1 MGKKNL
7 SKSKKLRKQLLAAS
21 AAGLVLVSSVAGPGM
36 SMAYAQETTDQGKTE
51 TSNLPNK
58 ETQSSKAVTTEEKVG
73 ETKKTEASL
82 SSETSVKATNNS
94 TEALQYAWNNFP
106 SQNGPFK
113 SGYTVKWPTL
123 IGARY
128 KVVLTYATRGNDPIN
143 FNVNAKD
150 VKVENSFTETSN
162 PPTRHYTTTLTFVA
176 NTTTTDCK
184 VTWTGYGPEV
194 AGSTIGISASSNAP
208 QSLLEHSSEIN
219 GYMSAIFKADG
230 SLQEGVNQAG
240 IEAIRRS
247 LQPIVPQ
254 DSGYWKEYI
263 APNLQAA
270 EDLLTNSPQQIT
282 NTLNSLYSSSDM
294 GIDKPGL
301 TKDATQ
307 SAFDNIQK
315 QIDALPDINPVI
327 ASQKPALQ
335 AKLNDLQAMLQEI
348 QIKSSTG
355 QIVAQIDANPHGV
368 YVRTFAGQLPGNNT
382 YGSIQITQPKYT
394 SYENLFKQEYKGGT
408 YQNTVSQRI
417 FPTFIGSR
425 GATMTIT
432 TTEAP
437 LTVNKNVSLSNT
449 VSKSYTF
456 KLNDQRKWN
465 LQSSSYDNASNAV
478 NSLFDGDTPKANNTQ
493 DQINQAK
500 NQVNNLLDGTDK
512 TELLAKITTAQQAL
526 DAATAEEAAKVQA
539 ATEAVNAL
547 FNGDTPKPENTQ
559 EQINAAK
566 AKVDALKDGQV
577 KTELLEKIQKAQ
589 DALVDDP
596 ATIQAATE
604 TVNALFNGDTPKP
617 ENTQEQINAA
627 KAKVDALKAS
637 ETKTELLAKIQKA
650 QEALEEKSKQT
661 LTLNPYTL
669 GDQYV
674 TGTITGNIKKFQLIV
689 NGQTYEPGF
698 KLKNGKLEVYVG
710 NRVPEGT
717 TEFTLKAFNPAG
729 TQVASQTVQVQAP
742 SLSVDKFVLG
752 SEYMTGSYQGNS
764 INKFRL
770 TVDGKVYEP
779 GFKLENGKFE
789 VYIGSKITGSSKVI
803 KLEALDKAGKTIVE
817 QNVTVEAPQLT
828 INEYIRGNEYLTG
841 TVAGEGVKKF
851 KLIINGQESFPG
863 FKLTA
868 GKFEIYVGNKV
879 PANVNSIKVVG
890 IDKTGQEIVSQDVN
904 VQNPELQ
911 PNEYLA
917 GNEYVTGTFTGQ
929 AIKKFKLVVNGQE
942 NYPGFKITEG
952 NKFEVYIG
960 NKVPVGT
967 TTFTL
972 IGLDKSGQQLTSK
985 EITVQSPTLSINE
998 YVRGDEYMR
1007 GTFNGDGIKKFKLVV
1022 DGQESNPG
1030 FKITGENQFEVYIG
1044 NKITADS
1051 KSIKLEGLDKSGN
1064 VLVSQEVS
1072 VSQPE
1077 LVPNEYT
1084 RNSEYLTGTYKGD
1097 IRSIKLTVDNKE
1109 YKPGF
1114 KLKEGN
1120 QFEVYIGNKIPASAN
1135 SFTIESLSFDGK
1147 QLVSV
1152 NVPVK

>member
-21 AAGLVLVSSVAGPGM
+21 AAGLVLVSSAASAGT
-36 SMAYAQETTDQGKTE
+36 SLVYAAEKNQTATTAEKNTKNSEAISNENTLTQKQNLTATERKTVNPSNFDWNIGEVLPSTPTNNYSGTLPNTVRGATFQITFSIFKQPSSTLTANDIKVNVQGKNVKFSTSQYSNTINVQVTFQAE
-51 TSNLPNK
+51 GTSTNFSINVATGKGDIARWNTSNYRKFTDVPQSAITSRNRISTLLDSIYSTSGVLAPGV
-58 ETQSSKAVTTEEKVG
+58 TQSRIDNVRQEMNNYIPRDISSSYISAYWANFLTPFLDKASAEVDQIN
-73 ETKKTEASL
+73 
-82 SSETSVKATNNS
+82 KATVAVNN
-94 TEALQYAWNNFP
+94 LFNDNQVPKPNNT
-106 SQNGPFK
+106 SEQ
-113 SGYTVKWPTL
+113 
-123 IGARY
+123 
-128 KVVLTYATRGNDPIN
+128 
-143 FNVNAKD
+143 VNAAKAL
-150 VKVENSFTETSN
+150 V
-162 PPTRHYTTTLTFVA
+162 
-176 NTTTTDCK
+176 
-184 VTWTGYGPEV
+184 
-194 AGSTIGISASSNAP
+194 NALP
-208 QSLLEHSSEIN
+208 YS
-219 GYMSAIFKADG
+219 
-230 SLQEGVNQAG
+230 QA
-240 IEAIRRS
+240 
-247 LQPIVPQ
+247 
-254 DSGYWKEYI
+254 K
-263 APNLQAA
+263 
-270 EDLLTNSPQQIT
+270 EDLLAKVAKAQN
-282 NTLNSLYSSSDM
+282 
-294 GIDKPGL
+294 
-301 TKDATQ
+301 
-307 SAFDNIQK
+307 
-315 QIDALPDINPVI
+315 ALD
-327 ASQKPALQ
+327 
-335 AKLNDLQAMLQEI
+335 EI
-348 QIKSSTG
+348 Q
-355 QIVAQIDANPHGV
+355 VNAA
-368 YVRTFAGQLPGNNT
+368 
-382 YGSIQITQPKYT
+382 
-394 SYENLFKQEYKGGT
+394 
-408 YQNTVSQRI
+408 
-417 FPTFIGSR
+417 
-425 GATMTIT
+425 
-432 TTEAP
+432 TEA
-437 LTVNKNVSLSNT
+437 VN
-449 VSKSYTF
+449 
-456 KLNDQRKWN
+456 
-465 LQSSSYDNASNAV
+465 A
-478 NSLFDGDTPKANNTQ
+478 LFNGDTPKPENTQ
-493 DQINQAK
+493 EQIDAAK
-500 NQVNNLLDGTDK
+500 AKVDALANSDAK
-512 TELLAKITTAQQAL
+512 TALLAKITTAQNALNAEVEKENAATEAVNALFNGDTPKPENTQEQINAAKAKVDALTNETVKTALLAKITAAQQAL
-526 DAATAEEAAKVQA
+526 DEATEEAAKVQA

-566 AKVDALKDGQV
+566 
-577 KTELLEKIQKAQ
+577 E
-589 DALVDDP
+589 
-596 ATIQAATE
+596 
-604 TVNALFNGDTPKP
+604 
-617 ENTQEQINAA
+617 
-627 KAKVDALKAS
+627 KVDALKAS

-770 TVDGKVYEP
+770 TVDDKVYEP

-863 FKLTA
+863 FKLTD

>member
-1 MGKKNL
+1 ML
-7 SKSKKLRKQLLAAS
+7 VSSAAS
-21 AAGLVLVSSVAGPGM
+21 AGTSLVYAAEKNQTATTAEKNTKNSEAISNENTLTQKQNLTATERKTVNPSNFDWNIGEVLPSTPTNNYSGTLPNTVRGATFQITFSIFKQPSSTLTANDIKVNV
-36 SMAYAQETTDQGKTE
+36 QGKNVKFSTSQYSNTINVQVTFQAE
-51 TSNLPNK
+51 GTSTNFSINVATGKGDIARWNTSNYRKFTDVPQSAITSRNRISTLLDSIYSKSGVLAPGV
-58 ETQSSKAVTTEEKVG
+58 TQSRIDNVRQEMNNYIPRDISSSYISAYWANFLTPFLDKASAEVDQIN
-73 ETKKTEASL
+73 
-82 SSETSVKATNNS
+82 KATVAVNN
-94 TEALQYAWNNFP
+94 LFNDNQVPKPNNT
-106 SQNGPFK
+106 SEQ
-113 SGYTVKWPTL
+113 
-123 IGARY
+123 
-128 KVVLTYATRGNDPIN
+128 
-143 FNVNAKD
+143 VNAAKAL
-150 VKVENSFTETSN
+150 V
-162 PPTRHYTTTLTFVA
+162 
-176 NTTTTDCK
+176 
-184 VTWTGYGPEV
+184 
-194 AGSTIGISASSNAP
+194 NALP
-208 QSLLEHSSEIN
+208 YS
-219 GYMSAIFKADG
+219 
-230 SLQEGVNQAG
+230 QA
-240 IEAIRRS
+240 
-247 LQPIVPQ
+247 
-254 DSGYWKEYI
+254 K
-263 APNLQAA
+263 
-270 EDLLTNSPQQIT
+270 EDLLAKVAKAQN
-282 NTLNSLYSSSDM
+282 
-294 GIDKPGL
+294 
-301 TKDATQ
+301 
-307 SAFDNIQK
+307 
-315 QIDALPDINPVI
+315 ALD
-327 ASQKPALQ
+327 
-335 AKLNDLQAMLQEI
+335 EI
-348 QIKSSTG
+348 Q
-355 QIVAQIDANPHGV
+355 VNAA
-368 YVRTFAGQLPGNNT
+368 
-382 YGSIQITQPKYT
+382 
-394 SYENLFKQEYKGGT
+394 
-408 YQNTVSQRI
+408 
-417 FPTFIGSR
+417 
-425 GATMTIT
+425 
-432 TTEAP
+432 TEA
-437 LTVNKNVSLSNT
+437 VN
-449 VSKSYTF
+449 
-456 KLNDQRKWN
+456 
-465 LQSSSYDNASNAV
+465 A
-478 NSLFDGDTPKANNTQ
+478 LFNGDTPKPENTQ
-493 DQINQAK
+493 EQIDAAK
-500 NQVNNLLDGTDK
+500 AKVDALANSDAK
-512 TELLAKITTAQQAL
+512 TALLAKITTAQNAL
-526 DAATAEEAAKVQA
+526 NAEVEKENA

-566 AKVDALKDGQV
+566 AKVDALTNETV
-577 KTELLEKIQKAQ
+577 KTALLAKITAAQ
-589 DALVDDP
+589 QALDE
-596 ATIQAATE
+596 ATEEAAKVQAATE
-604 TVNALFNGDTPKP
+604 AVNALFNGDTPKP

-863 FKLTA
+863 FKLTD

-917 GNEYVTGTFTGQ
+917 GNEYLTGTFTGQ

-1120 QFEVYIGNKIPASAN
+1120 QLEVYIGNKIPASAN

>member
-1 MGKKNL
+1 MVYAAEKNQTATTAEKNTKNSEAISNENTLTQKQNLTATERKTVNPSNFDWNIGEVLPSTPTNNYSGTLPNTVRGATFQITFSIFKQPSSTLTANDIKVNVQGKNVKFSTSQYSNTINVQVTFQAEGT
-7 SKSKKLRKQLLAAS
+7 STNFSINVATGKGDIARWNTSNYRKFTDVPQSAITSRNRISTLLDSIYSTSGVLAPGVTQSRIDNVRQEMNNYIPRDISSSYISAYWANFLTPFLDKAS
-21 AAGLVLVSSVAGPGM
+21 AEV
-36 SMAYAQETTDQGKTE
+36 DQI
-51 TSNLPNK
+51 N
-58 ETQSSKAVTTEEKVG
+58 
-73 ETKKTEASL
+73 
-82 SSETSVKATNNS
+82 KATVAVNNLFNDNQVPKPNNTS
-94 TEALQYAWNNFP
+94 EQVDAAKAL
-106 SQNGPFK
+106 
-113 SGYTVKWPTL
+113 
-123 IGARY
+123 
-128 KVVLTYATRGNDPIN
+128 
-143 FNVNAKD
+143 VNALPY
-150 VKVENSFTETSN
+150 S
-162 PPTRHYTTTLTFVA
+162 
-176 NTTTTDCK
+176 
-184 VTWTGYGPEV
+184 
-194 AGSTIGISASSNAP
+194 
-208 QSLLEHSSEIN
+208 
-219 GYMSAIFKADG
+219 
-230 SLQEGVNQAG
+230 QA
-240 IEAIRRS
+240 
-247 LQPIVPQ
+247 
-254 DSGYWKEYI
+254 K
-263 APNLQAA
+263 
-270 EDLLTNSPQQIT
+270 EDLLAKVAKAQN
-282 NTLNSLYSSSDM
+282 
-294 GIDKPGL
+294 
-301 TKDATQ
+301 
-307 SAFDNIQK
+307 
-315 QIDALPDINPVI
+315 ALD
-327 ASQKPALQ
+327 
-335 AKLNDLQAMLQEI
+335 EI
-348 QIKSSTG
+348 Q
-355 QIVAQIDANPHGV
+355 VNAA
-368 YVRTFAGQLPGNNT
+368 
-382 YGSIQITQPKYT
+382 
-394 SYENLFKQEYKGGT
+394 
-408 YQNTVSQRI
+408 
-417 FPTFIGSR
+417 
-425 GATMTIT
+425 
-432 TTEAP
+432 TEA
-437 LTVNKNVSLSNT
+437 VN
-449 VSKSYTF
+449 
-456 KLNDQRKWN
+456 
-465 LQSSSYDNASNAV
+465 A
-478 NSLFDGDTPKANNTQ
+478 LFNGDTPKPENTQ
-493 DQINQAK
+493 EQIDAAK
-500 NQVNNLLDGTDK
+500 AKVDALANSDAK
-512 TELLAKITTAQQAL
+512 TALLAKITTAQNAL
-526 DAATAEEAAKVQA
+526 NAEVEKENA

-566 AKVDALKDGQV
+566 AKVDALTNETV
-577 KTELLEKIQKAQ
+577 KTALLAKITAAQ
-589 DALVDDP
+589 QALDE
-596 ATIQAATE
+596 ATEEAAKVQAATE
-604 TVNALFNGDTPKP
+604 AVNALFNGDTPKP

-717 TEFTLKAFNPAG
+717 TEFTLKAFNPAD

-863 FKLTA
+863 FKLTD

-917 GNEYVTGTFTGQ
+917 GNEYLTGTFTGQ

>member
-1 MGKKNL
+1 MTQKQNLTATERKTVNPSNFDWNIGEVLPSTPTNNYSGTLPNTVRGATFQITFSIFKQPSSTLTANDIKVNVQGKNVKFSTSQYSNTINVQVTFQAEGT
-7 SKSKKLRKQLLAAS
+7 STNFSINVATGKGDIARWNTSNYRKFTDVPQSAITSRNRISTLLDSIYSTSGVLAPGVTQSRIDNVRQEMNNYIPRDISSSYISAYWANFLTPFLDKAS
-21 AAGLVLVSSVAGPGM
+21 AEV
-36 SMAYAQETTDQGKTE
+36 DQI
-51 TSNLPNK
+51 N
-58 ETQSSKAVTTEEKVG
+58 
-73 ETKKTEASL
+73 
-82 SSETSVKATNNS
+82 KATVAVNN
-94 TEALQYAWNNFP
+94 LFNDNQVPKPNNT
-106 SQNGPFK
+106 SEQ
-113 SGYTVKWPTL
+113 
-123 IGARY
+123 
-128 KVVLTYATRGNDPIN
+128 
-143 FNVNAKD
+143 VNAAKAL
-150 VKVENSFTETSN
+150 V
-162 PPTRHYTTTLTFVA
+162 
-176 NTTTTDCK
+176 
-184 VTWTGYGPEV
+184 
-194 AGSTIGISASSNAP
+194 NALP
-208 QSLLEHSSEIN
+208 YS
-219 GYMSAIFKADG
+219 
-230 SLQEGVNQAG
+230 QA
-240 IEAIRRS
+240 
-247 LQPIVPQ
+247 
-254 DSGYWKEYI
+254 K
-263 APNLQAA
+263 
-270 EDLLTNSPQQIT
+270 EDLLAKVAKAQN
-282 NTLNSLYSSSDM
+282 
-294 GIDKPGL
+294 
-301 TKDATQ
+301 
-307 SAFDNIQK
+307 
-315 QIDALPDINPVI
+315 ALD
-327 ASQKPALQ
+327 
-335 AKLNDLQAMLQEI
+335 EI
-348 QIKSSTG
+348 Q
-355 QIVAQIDANPHGV
+355 VNAA
-368 YVRTFAGQLPGNNT
+368 
-382 YGSIQITQPKYT
+382 
-394 SYENLFKQEYKGGT
+394 
-408 YQNTVSQRI
+408 
-417 FPTFIGSR
+417 
-425 GATMTIT
+425 
-432 TTEAP
+432 TEA
-437 LTVNKNVSLSNT
+437 VN
-449 VSKSYTF
+449 
-456 KLNDQRKWN
+456 
-465 LQSSSYDNASNAV
+465 A
-478 NSLFDGDTPKANNTQ
+478 LFNGDTPKPENTQ
-493 DQINQAK
+493 EQIDAAK
-500 NQVNNLLDGTDK
+500 AKVDALANSDAK
-512 TELLAKITTAQQAL
+512 TALLAKITTAQNAL
-526 DAATAEEAAKVQA
+526 NAEVEKENA

-566 AKVDALKDGQV
+566 AKVDALTNEIV
-577 KTELLEKIQKAQ
+577 KTALLAKITAAQ
-589 DALVDDP
+589 QALDE
-596 ATIQAATE
+596 ATEEAAKVQAATE
-604 TVNALFNGDTPKP
+604 AVNALFNGDTPKP

-863 FKLTA
+863 FKLTD

-917 GNEYVTGTFTGQ
+917 GNEYLTGTFTGQ

>member
-1 MGKKNL
+1 ML
-7 SKSKKLRKQLLAAS
+7 VSSAAS
-21 AAGLVLVSSVAGPGM
+21 AGTSLVYAAEKNQTATTAEKNTKNSEAISNENTLTQKQNLTATERKTVNPSNFDWNIGEVLPSTPTNNYSGTLPNTVRGATFQITFSIFKQPSSTLTANDIKVNV
-36 SMAYAQETTDQGKTE
+36 QGKNVKFSTSQYSNTINVQVTFQAE
-51 TSNLPNK
+51 GTSTNFSINVATGKGDIARWNTSNYRKFTDVPQSAITSRNRISTLLDSIYSTSGVLAPGV
-58 ETQSSKAVTTEEKVG
+58 TQSRIDNVRQEMNNYIPRDISSSYISAYWANFLTPFLDKASAEVDQIN
-73 ETKKTEASL
+73 
-82 SSETSVKATNNS
+82 KATVAVNN
-94 TEALQYAWNNFP
+94 LFNDNQVPKPNNT
-106 SQNGPFK
+106 SEQ
-113 SGYTVKWPTL
+113 
-123 IGARY
+123 
-128 KVVLTYATRGNDPIN
+128 
-143 FNVNAKD
+143 VNAAKAL
-150 VKVENSFTETSN
+150 V
-162 PPTRHYTTTLTFVA
+162 
-176 NTTTTDCK
+176 
-184 VTWTGYGPEV
+184 
-194 AGSTIGISASSNAP
+194 NALP
-208 QSLLEHSSEIN
+208 YS
-219 GYMSAIFKADG
+219 
-230 SLQEGVNQAG
+230 QA
-240 IEAIRRS
+240 
-247 LQPIVPQ
+247 
-254 DSGYWKEYI
+254 K
-263 APNLQAA
+263 
-270 EDLLTNSPQQIT
+270 EDLLAKVAKAQN
-282 NTLNSLYSSSDM
+282 
-294 GIDKPGL
+294 
-301 TKDATQ
+301 
-307 SAFDNIQK
+307 
-315 QIDALPDINPVI
+315 ALD
-327 ASQKPALQ
+327 
-335 AKLNDLQAMLQEI
+335 EI
-348 QIKSSTG
+348 Q
-355 QIVAQIDANPHGV
+355 VNAA
-368 YVRTFAGQLPGNNT
+368 
-382 YGSIQITQPKYT
+382 
-394 SYENLFKQEYKGGT
+394 
-408 YQNTVSQRI
+408 
-417 FPTFIGSR
+417 
-425 GATMTIT
+425 
-432 TTEAP
+432 TEA
-437 LTVNKNVSLSNT
+437 VN
-449 VSKSYTF
+449 
-456 KLNDQRKWN
+456 
-465 LQSSSYDNASNAV
+465 A
-478 NSLFDGDTPKANNTQ
+478 LFNGDTPKPENTQ
-493 DQINQAK
+493 EQIDAAK
-500 NQVNNLLDGTDK
+500 AKVDALANSDAK
-512 TELLAKITTAQQAL
+512 TALLAKITTAQNAL
-526 DAATAEEAAKVQA
+526 NAEVEKENA
-539 ATEAVNAL
+539 ATEAVDAL

-566 AKVDALKDGQV
+566 AKVDALTNETV
-577 KTELLEKIQKAQ
+577 KTALLAKITAAQ
-589 DALVDDP
+589 QALDE
-596 ATIQAATE
+596 ATEEAAKVQAATE
-604 TVNALFNGDTPKP
+604 AVNALFNGDTPKP

-789 VYIGSKITGSSKVI
+789 VYIGSKITGTSKVI

-863 FKLTA
+863 FKLTD

-917 GNEYVTGTFTGQ
+917 GNEYLTGTFTGQ

>member
-21 AAGLVLVSSVAGPGM
+21 AAGLVLVSSAASAGT
-36 SMAYAQETTDQGKTE
+36 SLVYAAEKNQTATTAEKNTKNSEAISNENTLTQKQNLTATERKTVNPSNFDWNIGEVLPSTPTNNYSGTLPNTVRGATFQITFSIFKQPSSTLTANDIKVNVQGKNVKFSTSQYSNTINVQVTFQAE
-51 TSNLPNK
+51 GTSTNFSINVATGKGDIARWNTSNYRKFTDVPQSAITSRNRISTLLDSIYSTSGVLAPGV
-58 ETQSSKAVTTEEKVG
+58 TQSRIDNVRQEMNNYIPRDISSSYISAYWANFLTPFLDKASAEVDQIN
-73 ETKKTEASL
+73 
-82 SSETSVKATNNS
+82 KATVAVNN
-94 TEALQYAWNNFP
+94 LFNDNQVPKPNNT
-106 SQNGPFK
+106 SEQ
-113 SGYTVKWPTL
+113 
-123 IGARY
+123 
-128 KVVLTYATRGNDPIN
+128 
-143 FNVNAKD
+143 VNAAKAL
-150 VKVENSFTETSN
+150 V
-162 PPTRHYTTTLTFVA
+162 
-176 NTTTTDCK
+176 
-184 VTWTGYGPEV
+184 
-194 AGSTIGISASSNAP
+194 NALP
-208 QSLLEHSSEIN
+208 YS
-219 GYMSAIFKADG
+219 
-230 SLQEGVNQAG
+230 QA
-240 IEAIRRS
+240 
-247 LQPIVPQ
+247 
-254 DSGYWKEYI
+254 K
-263 APNLQAA
+263 
-270 EDLLTNSPQQIT
+270 EDLLAKVAKAQN
-282 NTLNSLYSSSDM
+282 
-294 GIDKPGL
+294 
-301 TKDATQ
+301 
-307 SAFDNIQK
+307 
-315 QIDALPDINPVI
+315 ALD
-327 ASQKPALQ
+327 
-335 AKLNDLQAMLQEI
+335 EI
-348 QIKSSTG
+348 Q
-355 QIVAQIDANPHGV
+355 
-368 YVRTFAGQLPGNNT
+368 
-382 YGSIQITQPKYT
+382 
-394 SYENLFKQEYKGGT
+394 
-408 YQNTVSQRI
+408 
-417 FPTFIGSR
+417 
-425 GATMTIT
+425 
-432 TTEAP
+432 
-437 LTVNKNVSLSNT
+437 
-449 VSKSYTF
+449 
-456 KLNDQRKWN
+456 
-465 LQSSSYDNASNAV
+465 
-478 NSLFDGDTPKANNTQ
+478 
-493 DQINQAK
+493 
-500 NQVNNLLDGTDK
+500 
-512 TELLAKITTAQQAL
+512 
-526 DAATAEEAAKVQA
+526 VQA

-566 AKVDALKDGQV
+566 AKVDALTNETV
-577 KTELLEKIQKAQ
+577 KTALLAKITAAQ
-589 DALVDDP
+589 QALDE
-596 ATIQAATE
+596 ATEEAAKVQAATE
-604 TVNALFNGDTPKP
+604 AVNALFNGDTPKP

-863 FKLTA
+863 FKLTD

>member
-1 MGKKNL
+1 ML
-7 SKSKKLRKQLLAAS
+7 VSSAAS
-21 AAGLVLVSSVAGPGM
+21 AGTSLVYAAEKNQTATTAEKNTKNSEAISNENTLTQKQNLTATERKTVNPSNFDWNIGEVLPSTPTNNYSGTLPNTVRGATFQITFSIFKQPSSTLTANDIKVNV
-36 SMAYAQETTDQGKTE
+36 QGKNVKFSTSQYSNTINVQVTFQAE
-51 TSNLPNK
+51 GTSTNFPINVATGKGDIARWNTSNYRKFTDVPQSAITSRNRISTLLDSIYSTSGVLAPGV
-58 ETQSSKAVTTEEKVG
+58 TQSRIDNVRQEMNNYIPRDISSSYISAYWANFLTPFLDKASAEVDQIN
-73 ETKKTEASL
+73 
-82 SSETSVKATNNS
+82 KATVAVNN
-94 TEALQYAWNNFP
+94 LFNDNQVPKPNNT
-106 SQNGPFK
+106 SEQ
-113 SGYTVKWPTL
+113 
-123 IGARY
+123 
-128 KVVLTYATRGNDPIN
+128 
-143 FNVNAKD
+143 VNAAKAL
-150 VKVENSFTETSN
+150 V
-162 PPTRHYTTTLTFVA
+162 
-176 NTTTTDCK
+176 
-184 VTWTGYGPEV
+184 
-194 AGSTIGISASSNAP
+194 NALP
-208 QSLLEHSSEIN
+208 YS
-219 GYMSAIFKADG
+219 
-230 SLQEGVNQAG
+230 QA
-240 IEAIRRS
+240 
-247 LQPIVPQ
+247 
-254 DSGYWKEYI
+254 K
-263 APNLQAA
+263 
-270 EDLLTNSPQQIT
+270 EDLLAKVAKAQN
-282 NTLNSLYSSSDM
+282 
-294 GIDKPGL
+294 
-301 TKDATQ
+301 
-307 SAFDNIQK
+307 
-315 QIDALPDINPVI
+315 ALD
-327 ASQKPALQ
+327 
-335 AKLNDLQAMLQEI
+335 EI
-348 QIKSSTG
+348 Q
-355 QIVAQIDANPHGV
+355 VNAA
-368 YVRTFAGQLPGNNT
+368 
-382 YGSIQITQPKYT
+382 
-394 SYENLFKQEYKGGT
+394 
-408 YQNTVSQRI
+408 
-417 FPTFIGSR
+417 
-425 GATMTIT
+425 
-432 TTEAP
+432 TEA
-437 LTVNKNVSLSNT
+437 VN
-449 VSKSYTF
+449 
-456 KLNDQRKWN
+456 
-465 LQSSSYDNASNAV
+465 A
-478 NSLFDGDTPKANNTQ
+478 LFNGDTPKPENTQ
-493 DQINQAK
+493 EQIDAAK
-500 NQVNNLLDGTDK
+500 AKVDALANSDAK
-512 TELLAKITTAQQAL
+512 TALLAKITTAQNAL
-526 DAATAEEAAKVQA
+526 NAEVEKENA

-566 AKVDALKDGQV
+566 AKVDALTNETV
-577 KTELLEKIQKAQ
+577 KTALLAKITAAQ
-589 DALVDDP
+589 QALDE
-596 ATIQAATE
+596 ATEEAAKVQAATE
-604 TVNALFNGDTPKP
+604 AVNALFNGDTPKP

-863 FKLTA
+863 FKLTD

-917 GNEYVTGTFTGQ
+917 GNEYLTGTFTGQ

>member
-1 MGKKNL
+1 ML
-7 SKSKKLRKQLLAAS
+7 VSSAAS
-21 AAGLVLVSSVAGPGM
+21 AGTSLVYAAEKNQTATTAEKNTKNSEAISNENTLTQKQNLTATERKTVNPSNFDWNIGEVLPSTPTNNYSGTLPNTVRGATFQITFSIFKQPSSTLTANDIKVNVQGENVKFSTSQYSNTINVQVTFQAEGTSTNFSINVA
-36 SMAYAQETTDQGKTE
+36 TGKGDIARWN
-51 TSNLPNK
+51 TSNYRKFTDVPQSAITSRNRISTLLDSIYSTSGVLAPGV
-58 ETQSSKAVTTEEKVG
+58 TQSRIDNVRQEMNNYIPRDISSSYISAYWANFLTPFLDKASAEVDQIN
-73 ETKKTEASL
+73 
-82 SSETSVKATNNS
+82 KATVAVNN
-94 TEALQYAWNNFP
+94 LFNDNQVPKPNNT
-106 SQNGPFK
+106 SEQ
-113 SGYTVKWPTL
+113 
-123 IGARY
+123 
-128 KVVLTYATRGNDPIN
+128 
-143 FNVNAKD
+143 VNAAKAL
-150 VKVENSFTETSN
+150 V
-162 PPTRHYTTTLTFVA
+162 
-176 NTTTTDCK
+176 
-184 VTWTGYGPEV
+184 
-194 AGSTIGISASSNAP
+194 NALP
-208 QSLLEHSSEIN
+208 YS
-219 GYMSAIFKADG
+219 
-230 SLQEGVNQAG
+230 QA
-240 IEAIRRS
+240 
-247 LQPIVPQ
+247 
-254 DSGYWKEYI
+254 K
-263 APNLQAA
+263 
-270 EDLLTNSPQQIT
+270 EDLLAKVAKAQN
-282 NTLNSLYSSSDM
+282 
-294 GIDKPGL
+294 
-301 TKDATQ
+301 
-307 SAFDNIQK
+307 
-315 QIDALPDINPVI
+315 ALD
-327 ASQKPALQ
+327 
-335 AKLNDLQAMLQEI
+335 EI
-348 QIKSSTG
+348 Q
-355 QIVAQIDANPHGV
+355 VNAA
-368 YVRTFAGQLPGNNT
+368 
-382 YGSIQITQPKYT
+382 
-394 SYENLFKQEYKGGT
+394 
-408 YQNTVSQRI
+408 
-417 FPTFIGSR
+417 
-425 GATMTIT
+425 
-432 TTEAP
+432 TEA
-437 LTVNKNVSLSNT
+437 VN
-449 VSKSYTF
+449 
-456 KLNDQRKWN
+456 
-465 LQSSSYDNASNAV
+465 A
-478 NSLFDGDTPKANNTQ
+478 LFNGDTPKPENTQ
-493 DQINQAK
+493 EQIDAAK
-500 NQVNNLLDGTDK
+500 AKVDALANSDAK
-512 TELLAKITTAQQAL
+512 TALLAKITTAQNAL
-526 DAATAEEAAKVQA
+526 NAEVEKENA

-566 AKVDALKDGQV
+566 AKVDALTNETV
-577 KTELLEKIQKAQ
+577 KTALLAKITAAQ
-589 DALVDDP
+589 QALDE
-596 ATIQAATE
+596 ATEEAAKVQAATE
-604 TVNALFNGDTPKP
+604 AVNALFNGDTPKP

-863 FKLTA
+863 FKLTD

-917 GNEYVTGTFTGQ
+917 GNEYLTGTFTGQ

>member
-21 AAGLVLVSSVAGPGM
+21 AAGLVLVSSAASAGT
-36 SMAYAQETTDQGKTE
+36 SLVYAAEKNQTATTAEKNTKNSEAISNENTLTQKQNLTATERKTVNPSNFDWNIGEVLPSTPTNNYSGTLPNTVRGATFQITFSIFKQPSSTLTANDIKVNVQGKNVKFSTSQYSNTINVQVTFQAE
-51 TSNLPNK
+51 GTSTNFSINVATGKGDIARWNTSNYRKFTDVPQSAITSRNRISTLLDSIYSTSGVLAPGV
-58 ETQSSKAVTTEEKVG
+58 TQSRIDNVRQEMNNYIPRDISSSYISAYWANFLTPFLDKASAEVDQIN
-73 ETKKTEASL
+73 
-82 SSETSVKATNNS
+82 KATVAVNN
-94 TEALQYAWNNFP
+94 LFNDNQVPKPNNT
-106 SQNGPFK
+106 SEQ
-113 SGYTVKWPTL
+113 
-123 IGARY
+123 
-128 KVVLTYATRGNDPIN
+128 
-143 FNVNAKD
+143 VNAAKAL
-150 VKVENSFTETSN
+150 V
-162 PPTRHYTTTLTFVA
+162 
-176 NTTTTDCK
+176 
-184 VTWTGYGPEV
+184 
-194 AGSTIGISASSNAP
+194 NALP
-208 QSLLEHSSEIN
+208 YS
-219 GYMSAIFKADG
+219 
-230 SLQEGVNQAG
+230 QA
-240 IEAIRRS
+240 
-247 LQPIVPQ
+247 
-254 DSGYWKEYI
+254 K
-263 APNLQAA
+263 
-270 EDLLTNSPQQIT
+270 EDLLAKVAKAQN
-282 NTLNSLYSSSDM
+282 
-294 GIDKPGL
+294 
-301 TKDATQ
+301 
-307 SAFDNIQK
+307 
-315 QIDALPDINPVI
+315 ALD
-327 ASQKPALQ
+327 
-335 AKLNDLQAMLQEI
+335 EI
-348 QIKSSTG
+348 Q
-355 QIVAQIDANPHGV
+355 VNAA
-368 YVRTFAGQLPGNNT
+368 
-382 YGSIQITQPKYT
+382 
-394 SYENLFKQEYKGGT
+394 
-408 YQNTVSQRI
+408 
-417 FPTFIGSR
+417 
-425 GATMTIT
+425 
-432 TTEAP
+432 TEA
-437 LTVNKNVSLSNT
+437 VN
-449 VSKSYTF
+449 
-456 KLNDQRKWN
+456 
-465 LQSSSYDNASNAV
+465 A
-478 NSLFDGDTPKANNTQ
+478 LFNGDTPKPENTQ
-493 DQINQAK
+493 EQIDAAK
-500 NQVNNLLDGTDK
+500 AKVDALANSDAK
-512 TELLAKITTAQQAL
+512 TALLAKITTAQNAL
-526 DAATAEEAAKVQA
+526 NAEVEKENA

-566 AKVDALKDGQV
+566 AKVDALTNETV
-577 KTELLEKIQKAQ
+577 KTALLAKITAAQ
-589 DALVDDP
+589 QALDE
-596 ATIQAATE
+596 ATEEAAKVQAATE
-604 TVNALFNGDTPKP
+604 AVNALFNGDTPKP

-863 FKLTA
+863 FKLTD

-917 GNEYVTGTFTGQ
+917 GNEYLTGTFTGQ

>member
-21 AAGLVLVSSVAGPGM
+21 AAGLVLVSSAASAGT
-36 SMAYAQETTDQGKTE
+36 SLVYAAEKNQTATTAEKNTKNSEAISNENTLTQKQNQTATERKTVNPSNFDWNIGEVLPSTPTNNYSGTLPNTVRGATFQITFSIFKQPSSTLTANDIKVNVQGKNVKFSTSQYSNTINVQVTFQAE
-51 TSNLPNK
+51 GTSTNFSINVATGKGDIARWNTSNYRKFTDVPQSAITSRNRISTLLDSIYSTSGVLAPGV
-58 ETQSSKAVTTEEKVG
+58 TQSRIDNVRQEMNNYIPRDISSSYISAYWANFLTPFLDKASAEVDQIN
-73 ETKKTEASL
+73 
-82 SSETSVKATNNS
+82 KATVAVNN
-94 TEALQYAWNNFP
+94 LFNDNQVPKPNNT
-106 SQNGPFK
+106 SEQ
-113 SGYTVKWPTL
+113 
-123 IGARY
+123 
-128 KVVLTYATRGNDPIN
+128 
-143 FNVNAKD
+143 VNAAKAL
-150 VKVENSFTETSN
+150 V
-162 PPTRHYTTTLTFVA
+162 
-176 NTTTTDCK
+176 
-184 VTWTGYGPEV
+184 
-194 AGSTIGISASSNAP
+194 NALP
-208 QSLLEHSSEIN
+208 YS
-219 GYMSAIFKADG
+219 
-230 SLQEGVNQAG
+230 QA
-240 IEAIRRS
+240 
-247 LQPIVPQ
+247 
-254 DSGYWKEYI
+254 K
-263 APNLQAA
+263 
-270 EDLLTNSPQQIT
+270 EDLLAKVAKAQN
-282 NTLNSLYSSSDM
+282 
-294 GIDKPGL
+294 
-301 TKDATQ
+301 
-307 SAFDNIQK
+307 
-315 QIDALPDINPVI
+315 ALD
-327 ASQKPALQ
+327 
-335 AKLNDLQAMLQEI
+335 EI
-348 QIKSSTG
+348 Q
-355 QIVAQIDANPHGV
+355 VNAA
-368 YVRTFAGQLPGNNT
+368 
-382 YGSIQITQPKYT
+382 
-394 SYENLFKQEYKGGT
+394 
-408 YQNTVSQRI
+408 
-417 FPTFIGSR
+417 
-425 GATMTIT
+425 
-432 TTEAP
+432 TEA
-437 LTVNKNVSLSNT
+437 VN
-449 VSKSYTF
+449 
-456 KLNDQRKWN
+456 
-465 LQSSSYDNASNAV
+465 A
-478 NSLFDGDTPKANNTQ
+478 LFNGDTPKPENTQ
-493 DQINQAK
+493 EQIDAAK
-500 NQVNNLLDGTDK
+500 AKVDALANSDAK
-512 TELLAKITTAQQAL
+512 TALLAKITTAQNAL
-526 DAATAEEAAKVQA
+526 NAEVEKENA

-566 AKVDALKDGQV
+566 AKVDALTNETV
-577 KTELLEKIQKAQ
+577 KTALLAKITAAQ
-589 DALVDDP
+589 QALDE
-596 ATIQAATE
+596 ATEEAAKVQAATE
-604 TVNALFNGDTPKP
+604 AVNALFNGDTPKP

-863 FKLTA
+863 FKLTD

-917 GNEYVTGTFTGQ
+917 GNEYLTGTFTGQ

>member
-1 MGKKNL
+1 ML
-7 SKSKKLRKQLLAAS
+7 VSSAAS
-21 AAGLVLVSSVAGPGM
+21 AGTSLVYAAEKNQTATTAEKNTKNSEAISNENTLTQKQNLTATERKTVNPSNFDWNIGEVLPSTPTNNYSGTLPNTVRGATFQITFSIFKQPSSTLTANDIKVNV
-36 SMAYAQETTDQGKTE
+36 QGKNVKFSTSQYSNTINVQVTFQAE
-51 TSNLPNK
+51 GTSTNFSINVATGKGDIARWNTSNYRKFTDVPQSAITSRNRISTLLDSIYSTSGVLAPGV
-58 ETQSSKAVTTEEKVG
+58 TQSRIDNVRQEMNNYIPRDISSSYISAYWANFLTPFLDKASAEVDQIN
-73 ETKKTEASL
+73 
-82 SSETSVKATNNS
+82 KATVAVNN
-94 TEALQYAWNNFP
+94 LFNDNQVPKPNNT
-106 SQNGPFK
+106 SEQ
-113 SGYTVKWPTL
+113 
-123 IGARY
+123 
-128 KVVLTYATRGNDPIN
+128 
-143 FNVNAKD
+143 VNAAKAL
-150 VKVENSFTETSN
+150 V
-162 PPTRHYTTTLTFVA
+162 
-176 NTTTTDCK
+176 
-184 VTWTGYGPEV
+184 
-194 AGSTIGISASSNAP
+194 NALP
-208 QSLLEHSSEIN
+208 YS
-219 GYMSAIFKADG
+219 
-230 SLQEGVNQAG
+230 QA
-240 IEAIRRS
+240 
-247 LQPIVPQ
+247 
-254 DSGYWKEYI
+254 K
-263 APNLQAA
+263 
-270 EDLLTNSPQQIT
+270 EDLLAKVAKAQN
-282 NTLNSLYSSSDM
+282 
-294 GIDKPGL
+294 
-301 TKDATQ
+301 
-307 SAFDNIQK
+307 
-315 QIDALPDINPVI
+315 ALD
-327 ASQKPALQ
+327 
-335 AKLNDLQAMLQEI
+335 EI
-348 QIKSSTG
+348 Q
-355 QIVAQIDANPHGV
+355 VNAA
-368 YVRTFAGQLPGNNT
+368 
-382 YGSIQITQPKYT
+382 
-394 SYENLFKQEYKGGT
+394 
-408 YQNTVSQRI
+408 
-417 FPTFIGSR
+417 
-425 GATMTIT
+425 
-432 TTEAP
+432 TEA
-437 LTVNKNVSLSNT
+437 VN
-449 VSKSYTF
+449 
-456 KLNDQRKWN
+456 
-465 LQSSSYDNASNAV
+465 A
-478 NSLFDGDTPKANNTQ
+478 LFNGDTPKPENTQ
-493 DQINQAK
+493 EQIDAAK
-500 NQVNNLLDGTDK
+500 AKVDALANSDAK
-512 TELLAKITTAQQAL
+512 TALLAKITTAQNAL
-526 DAATAEEAAKVQA
+526 NAEVEKENA

-566 AKVDALKDGQV
+566 AKVDALTNETV
-577 KTELLEKIQKAQ
+577 KTALLAKITAAQ
-589 DALVDDP
+589 QALDE
-596 ATIQAATE
+596 ATEEAAKVQAATE
-604 TVNALFNGDTPKP
+604 AVNALFNGDTPKP
-617 ENTQEQINAA
+617 ENTQEQINAV

-661 LTLNPYTL
+661 LTLNLYTL

-863 FKLTA
+863 FKLTD

-917 GNEYVTGTFTGQ
+917 GNEYLTGTFTGQ

>member
-21 AAGLVLVSSVAGPGM
+21 AAGLVLVSSAASAGT
-36 SMAYAQETTDQGKTE
+36 SLVYAAEKNQTATTAEKNTKNSEAISNENTLTQKQNLTATERKTVNPSNFDWNIGEVLPSTPTNNYSGTLPNTVRGATFQITFSIFKQPSSTLTANDIKVNVQGKNVKFSTSQYSNTINVQVTFQAE
-51 TSNLPNK
+51 GTSTNFSINVATGKGDIARWNTSNYRKFTDVPQSAITSRNRISTLLDSIYSTSGVLAPGV
-58 ETQSSKAVTTEEKVG
+58 TQSRIDNVRQEMNNYIPRDISSSYISAYWANFLTPFLDKASAEVDQIN
-73 ETKKTEASL
+73 
-82 SSETSVKATNNS
+82 KATVAVNN
-94 TEALQYAWNNFP
+94 LFNDNQVPKPNNT
-106 SQNGPFK
+106 SEQ
-113 SGYTVKWPTL
+113 
-123 IGARY
+123 
-128 KVVLTYATRGNDPIN
+128 
-143 FNVNAKD
+143 VNAAKAL
-150 VKVENSFTETSN
+150 V
-162 PPTRHYTTTLTFVA
+162 
-176 NTTTTDCK
+176 
-184 VTWTGYGPEV
+184 
-194 AGSTIGISASSNAP
+194 NALP
-208 QSLLEHSSEIN
+208 YS
-219 GYMSAIFKADG
+219 
-230 SLQEGVNQAG
+230 QA
-240 IEAIRRS
+240 
-247 LQPIVPQ
+247 
-254 DSGYWKEYI
+254 K
-263 APNLQAA
+263 
-270 EDLLTNSPQQIT
+270 EDLLAKVAKAQN
-282 NTLNSLYSSSDM
+282 
-294 GIDKPGL
+294 
-301 TKDATQ
+301 
-307 SAFDNIQK
+307 
-315 QIDALPDINPVI
+315 ALD
-327 ASQKPALQ
+327 
-335 AKLNDLQAMLQEI
+335 EI
-348 QIKSSTG
+348 Q
-355 QIVAQIDANPHGV
+355 VNAA
-368 YVRTFAGQLPGNNT
+368 
-382 YGSIQITQPKYT
+382 
-394 SYENLFKQEYKGGT
+394 
-408 YQNTVSQRI
+408 
-417 FPTFIGSR
+417 
-425 GATMTIT
+425 
-432 TTEAP
+432 TEA
-437 LTVNKNVSLSNT
+437 VN
-449 VSKSYTF
+449 
-456 KLNDQRKWN
+456 
-465 LQSSSYDNASNAV
+465 A
-478 NSLFDGDTPKANNTQ
+478 LFNGDTPKPENTQ
-493 DQINQAK
+493 EQIDAAK
-500 NQVNNLLDGTDK
+500 AKVDALANSDAK
-512 TELLAKITTAQQAL
+512 TALLAKITTAQNAL
-526 DAATAEEAAKVQA
+526 NAEVEKENA

-566 AKVDALKDGQV
+566 AKVDALTNETV
-577 KTELLEKIQKAQ
+577 KTALLAKITAAQ
-589 DALVDDP
+589 QALDE
-596 ATIQAATE
+596 ATEEAAKVQAATE
-604 TVNALFNGDTPKP
+604 AVNALFNGDTPKP

-669 GDQYV
+669 GDQYL

-863 FKLTA
+863 FKLTD

>member
-21 AAGLVLVSSVAGPGM
+21 AAGLVLVSSAASAGT
-36 SMAYAQETTDQGKTE
+36 SLVYAAEKNQTATTAEKNTKNSEAISNENTLTQKQNLTATERKTVNPSNFDWNIGEVLPSTPTNNYSGTLPNTVRGATFQITFSIFKQPSSTLTANDIKVNVQGKNVKFSTSQYSNTINVQVTFQAE
-51 TSNLPNK
+51 GTSTNFSINVATGKGDIARWNTSNYRKFTDVPQSAITSRNRISTLLDSIYSTSGVLAPGV
-58 ETQSSKAVTTEEKVG
+58 TQSRIDNVRQEMNNYIPRDISSSYISAYWANFLTPFLDKASAEVDQIN
-73 ETKKTEASL
+73 
-82 SSETSVKATNNS
+82 KATVAVNN
-94 TEALQYAWNNFP
+94 LFNDNQVPKPNNT
-106 SQNGPFK
+106 SEQ
-113 SGYTVKWPTL
+113 
-123 IGARY
+123 
-128 KVVLTYATRGNDPIN
+128 
-143 FNVNAKD
+143 VNAAKAL
-150 VKVENSFTETSN
+150 V
-162 PPTRHYTTTLTFVA
+162 
-176 NTTTTDCK
+176 
-184 VTWTGYGPEV
+184 
-194 AGSTIGISASSNAP
+194 NALP
-208 QSLLEHSSEIN
+208 YS
-219 GYMSAIFKADG
+219 
-230 SLQEGVNQAG
+230 QA
-240 IEAIRRS
+240 
-247 LQPIVPQ
+247 
-254 DSGYWKEYI
+254 K
-263 APNLQAA
+263 
-270 EDLLTNSPQQIT
+270 EDLLAKVAKAQN
-282 NTLNSLYSSSDM
+282 
-294 GIDKPGL
+294 
-301 TKDATQ
+301 
-307 SAFDNIQK
+307 
-315 QIDALPDINPVI
+315 ALD
-327 ASQKPALQ
+327 
-335 AKLNDLQAMLQEI
+335 EI
-348 QIKSSTG
+348 Q
-355 QIVAQIDANPHGV
+355 VNAA
-368 YVRTFAGQLPGNNT
+368 
-382 YGSIQITQPKYT
+382 
-394 SYENLFKQEYKGGT
+394 
-408 YQNTVSQRI
+408 
-417 FPTFIGSR
+417 
-425 GATMTIT
+425 
-432 TTEAP
+432 TEA
-437 LTVNKNVSLSNT
+437 VN
-449 VSKSYTF
+449 
-456 KLNDQRKWN
+456 
-465 LQSSSYDNASNAV
+465 A
-478 NSLFDGDTPKANNTQ
+478 LFNGDTPKPENTQ
-493 DQINQAK
+493 EQIDAAK
-500 NQVNNLLDGTDK
+500 AKVDALANSDAK
-512 TELLAKITTAQQAL
+512 TALLAKITTAQNAL
-526 DAATAEEAAKVQA
+526 NAEVEKENA

-566 AKVDALKDGQV
+566 AKVDALTNETV
-577 KTELLEKIQKAQ
+577 KTALLAKITAAQ
-589 DALVDDP
+589 QALDE
-596 ATIQAATE
+596 ATEEAAKVQAATE
-604 TVNALFNGDTPKP
+604 AVNALFNGETPKP

-863 FKLTA
+863 FKLTD

-972 IGLDKSGQQLTSK
+972 IGLDKSGQQLASK

>member
-1 MGKKNL
+1 ML
-7 SKSKKLRKQLLAAS
+7 VSSAAS
-21 AAGLVLVSSVAGPGM
+21 AGTSLVYAAEKNQTATTAEKNTKNSEAISNENTLTQKQNLTATERKTVNPSNFDWNIGEVLPSTPTNNYSGTLPNTVRGATFQITFSIFKQPSSTLTANDIKVNV
-36 SMAYAQETTDQGKTE
+36 QGKNVKFSTSQYSNTINVQVTFQAE
-51 TSNLPNK
+51 GTSTNFSINVATGKGDIARWNTSNYRKFTDVPQSAITSRNRISTLLDSIYSTSGVLAPGV
-58 ETQSSKAVTTEEKVG
+58 TQSRIDNVRQEMNNYIPRDISSSYISAYWANFLTPFLDKASAEVDQIN
-73 ETKKTEASL
+73 
-82 SSETSVKATNNS
+82 KATVAVNN
-94 TEALQYAWNNFP
+94 LFNDNQVPKPNNT
-106 SQNGPFK
+106 SEQ
-113 SGYTVKWPTL
+113 
-123 IGARY
+123 
-128 KVVLTYATRGNDPIN
+128 
-143 FNVNAKD
+143 VNAAKAL
-150 VKVENSFTETSN
+150 V
-162 PPTRHYTTTLTFVA
+162 
-176 NTTTTDCK
+176 
-184 VTWTGYGPEV
+184 
-194 AGSTIGISASSNAP
+194 NALP
-208 QSLLEHSSEIN
+208 YS
-219 GYMSAIFKADG
+219 
-230 SLQEGVNQAG
+230 QA
-240 IEAIRRS
+240 
-247 LQPIVPQ
+247 
-254 DSGYWKEYI
+254 K
-263 APNLQAA
+263 
-270 EDLLTNSPQQIT
+270 EDLLAKVAKAQN
-282 NTLNSLYSSSDM
+282 
-294 GIDKPGL
+294 
-301 TKDATQ
+301 
-307 SAFDNIQK
+307 
-315 QIDALPDINPVI
+315 ALD
-327 ASQKPALQ
+327 
-335 AKLNDLQAMLQEI
+335 EI
-348 QIKSSTG
+348 Q
-355 QIVAQIDANPHGV
+355 VNAA
-368 YVRTFAGQLPGNNT
+368 
-382 YGSIQITQPKYT
+382 
-394 SYENLFKQEYKGGT
+394 
-408 YQNTVSQRI
+408 
-417 FPTFIGSR
+417 
-425 GATMTIT
+425 
-432 TTEAP
+432 TEA
-437 LTVNKNVSLSNT
+437 VN
-449 VSKSYTF
+449 
-456 KLNDQRKWN
+456 
-465 LQSSSYDNASNAV
+465 A
-478 NSLFDGDTPKANNTQ
+478 LFNGDTPKPENIQEQIDAAKAKVDALANS
-493 DQINQAK
+493 DAK
-500 NQVNNLLDGTDK
+500 TA
-512 TELLAKITTAQQAL
+512 LLAKITTAQNAL
-526 DAATAEEAAKVQA
+526 NAEVEKENA

-566 AKVDALKDGQV
+566 AKVDALTNETV
-577 KTELLEKIQKAQ
+577 KTALLAKITAAQ
-589 DALVDDP
+589 QALDE
-596 ATIQAATE
+596 ATEEAAKVQAATE
-604 TVNALFNGDTPKP
+604 AVNALFNGDTPKP

-863 FKLTA
+863 FKLTD

-917 GNEYVTGTFTGQ
+917 GNEYLTGTFTGQ

-952 NKFEVYIG
+952 NKFEAYIG

>member
-1 MGKKNL
+1 MVYAAEKNQTATTAEKNTKNSEAISNENTLTQKQNLTATERKTVNPSNFDWNIGEVLPSTPTNNYSGTLPNTVRGATFQITFSIFKQPSSTLTANDIKVNVQGKNVKFSTSQYSNTINVQVTFQAEGT
-7 SKSKKLRKQLLAAS
+7 STNFSINVATGKGDIARWNTSNYRKFTDVPQSAITSRNRISTLLDSIYSTSGVLAPGVTQSRIDNVRQEMNNYIPRDISSSYISAYWANFLTPFLDKAS
-21 AAGLVLVSSVAGPGM
+21 AEV
-36 SMAYAQETTDQGKTE
+36 DQI
-51 TSNLPNK
+51 N
-58 ETQSSKAVTTEEKVG
+58 
-73 ETKKTEASL
+73 
-82 SSETSVKATNNS
+82 KATVAVNN
-94 TEALQYAWNNFP
+94 LFNDNQVPKPNNT
-106 SQNGPFK
+106 SEQ
-113 SGYTVKWPTL
+113 
-123 IGARY
+123 
-128 KVVLTYATRGNDPIN
+128 
-143 FNVNAKD
+143 VNAAKAL
-150 VKVENSFTETSN
+150 V
-162 PPTRHYTTTLTFVA
+162 
-176 NTTTTDCK
+176 
-184 VTWTGYGPEV
+184 
-194 AGSTIGISASSNAP
+194 NALP
-208 QSLLEHSSEIN
+208 YS
-219 GYMSAIFKADG
+219 
-230 SLQEGVNQAG
+230 QA
-240 IEAIRRS
+240 
-247 LQPIVPQ
+247 
-254 DSGYWKEYI
+254 K
-263 APNLQAA
+263 
-270 EDLLTNSPQQIT
+270 EDLLAKVAKAQN
-282 NTLNSLYSSSDM
+282 
-294 GIDKPGL
+294 
-301 TKDATQ
+301 
-307 SAFDNIQK
+307 
-315 QIDALPDINPVI
+315 ALD
-327 ASQKPALQ
+327 
-335 AKLNDLQAMLQEI
+335 EI
-348 QIKSSTG
+348 Q
-355 QIVAQIDANPHGV
+355 VNAA
-368 YVRTFAGQLPGNNT
+368 
-382 YGSIQITQPKYT
+382 
-394 SYENLFKQEYKGGT
+394 
-408 YQNTVSQRI
+408 
-417 FPTFIGSR
+417 
-425 GATMTIT
+425 
-432 TTEAP
+432 TEA
-437 LTVNKNVSLSNT
+437 VN
-449 VSKSYTF
+449 
-456 KLNDQRKWN
+456 
-465 LQSSSYDNASNAV
+465 A
-478 NSLFDGDTPKANNTQ
+478 LFNGDTPKPENTQ
-493 DQINQAK
+493 EQIDAAK
-500 NQVNNLLDGTDK
+500 AKVDALANSDAK
-512 TELLAKITTAQQAL
+512 TALLAKITTAQNAL
-526 DAATAEEAAKVQA
+526 NAEVEKENA
-539 ATEAVNAL
+539 ATEAVDAL

-566 AKVDALKDGQV
+566 AKVDALTNETV
-577 KTELLEKIQKAQ
+577 KTALLAKITAAQ
-589 DALVDDP
+589 QALDE
-596 ATIQAATE
+596 ATEEAAKVQAATE
-604 TVNALFNGDTPKP
+604 AVNALFNGDTPKP

-863 FKLTA
+863 FKLTD

-917 GNEYVTGTFTGQ
+917 GNEYLTGTFTGQ

>member
-1 MGKKNL
+1 MTQKQNLTATERKTVNPSNFDWNIGEVLPSTPTNNYSGTLPNTVRGATFQITFSIFKQPSSTLTANDIKVNVQGKNVKFSTSQYSNTINVQVTFQAEGT
-7 SKSKKLRKQLLAAS
+7 STNFSINVATGKGDIARWNTSNYRKFTDVPQSAITSRNRISTLLDSIYSTSGVLAPGVTQSRIDNVRQEMNNYIPRDISSSYISAYWANFLTPFLDKAS
-21 AAGLVLVSSVAGPGM
+21 AEV
-36 SMAYAQETTDQGKTE
+36 DQI
-51 TSNLPNK
+51 N
-58 ETQSSKAVTTEEKVG
+58 
-73 ETKKTEASL
+73 
-82 SSETSVKATNNS
+82 KATVAVNN
-94 TEALQYAWNNFP
+94 LFNDNQVPKPNNT
-106 SQNGPFK
+106 SEQ
-113 SGYTVKWPTL
+113 
-123 IGARY
+123 
-128 KVVLTYATRGNDPIN
+128 
-143 FNVNAKD
+143 VNAAKAL
-150 VKVENSFTETSN
+150 V
-162 PPTRHYTTTLTFVA
+162 
-176 NTTTTDCK
+176 
-184 VTWTGYGPEV
+184 
-194 AGSTIGISASSNAP
+194 NALP
-208 QSLLEHSSEIN
+208 YS
-219 GYMSAIFKADG
+219 
-230 SLQEGVNQAG
+230 QA
-240 IEAIRRS
+240 
-247 LQPIVPQ
+247 
-254 DSGYWKEYI
+254 K
-263 APNLQAA
+263 
-270 EDLLTNSPQQIT
+270 EDLLAKVAKAQN
-282 NTLNSLYSSSDM
+282 
-294 GIDKPGL
+294 
-301 TKDATQ
+301 
-307 SAFDNIQK
+307 
-315 QIDALPDINPVI
+315 ALD
-327 ASQKPALQ
+327 
-335 AKLNDLQAMLQEI
+335 EI
-348 QIKSSTG
+348 Q
-355 QIVAQIDANPHGV
+355 VNAA
-368 YVRTFAGQLPGNNT
+368 
-382 YGSIQITQPKYT
+382 
-394 SYENLFKQEYKGGT
+394 
-408 YQNTVSQRI
+408 
-417 FPTFIGSR
+417 
-425 GATMTIT
+425 
-432 TTEAP
+432 TEA
-437 LTVNKNVSLSNT
+437 VN
-449 VSKSYTF
+449 
-456 KLNDQRKWN
+456 
-465 LQSSSYDNASNAV
+465 A
-478 NSLFDGDTPKANNTQ
+478 LFNGDTPKPENIQEQIDAAKAKVDALANS
-493 DQINQAK
+493 DAK
-500 NQVNNLLDGTDK
+500 TA
-512 TELLAKITTAQQAL
+512 LLAKITTAQNAL
-526 DAATAEEAAKVQA
+526 NAEVEKENA

-566 AKVDALKDGQV
+566 AKVDALTNETV
-577 KTELLEKIQKAQ
+577 KTALLAKITAAQ
-589 DALVDDP
+589 QALDE
-596 ATIQAATE
+596 ATEEAAKVQAATE
-604 TVNALFNGDTPKP
+604 AVNALFNGDTPKP

-863 FKLTA
+863 FKLTD

-917 GNEYVTGTFTGQ
+917 GNEYLTGTFTGQ

>member
-21 AAGLVLVSSVAGPGM
+21 AAGLVLVSSAASAGT
-36 SMAYAQETTDQGKTE
+36 SLVYAAEKNQTATTAEKNTKNSEAISNENTLTQKQNLTATERKTVNPSRFDWNIGEVLPSTPTNNYSGTLPNTVRGATFQITFSIFKQPSSTLTANDIKVNVQGKNVKFSTSQYSNTINVQVTFQAE
-51 TSNLPNK
+51 GTSTNFSINVATGKGDIARWNTSNYRKSTDVPQSAITSRNRISTLLDSIYSTSGVLAPGV
-58 ETQSSKAVTTEEKVG
+58 TQSRIDNVRQEMNSYIPRDISSSYISAYWANFLTPFLDKASAEVDQIN
-73 ETKKTEASL
+73 
-82 SSETSVKATNNS
+82 KATVAVNN
-94 TEALQYAWNNFP
+94 LFNDNQVPKPNNT
-106 SQNGPFK
+106 SEQ
-113 SGYTVKWPTL
+113 
-123 IGARY
+123 
-128 KVVLTYATRGNDPIN
+128 
-143 FNVNAKD
+143 VNAAKAL
-150 VKVENSFTETSN
+150 V
-162 PPTRHYTTTLTFVA
+162 
-176 NTTTTDCK
+176 
-184 VTWTGYGPEV
+184 
-194 AGSTIGISASSNAP
+194 NALP
-208 QSLLEHSSEIN
+208 YS
-219 GYMSAIFKADG
+219 
-230 SLQEGVNQAG
+230 QA
-240 IEAIRRS
+240 
-247 LQPIVPQ
+247 
-254 DSGYWKEYI
+254 K
-263 APNLQAA
+263 
-270 EDLLTNSPQQIT
+270 EDLLAKVAKAQN
-282 NTLNSLYSSSDM
+282 
-294 GIDKPGL
+294 
-301 TKDATQ
+301 
-307 SAFDNIQK
+307 
-315 QIDALPDINPVI
+315 ALD
-327 ASQKPALQ
+327 
-335 AKLNDLQAMLQEI
+335 EI
-348 QIKSSTG
+348 Q
-355 QIVAQIDANPHGV
+355 VNAA
-368 YVRTFAGQLPGNNT
+368 
-382 YGSIQITQPKYT
+382 
-394 SYENLFKQEYKGGT
+394 
-408 YQNTVSQRI
+408 
-417 FPTFIGSR
+417 
-425 GATMTIT
+425 
-432 TTEAP
+432 TEA
-437 LTVNKNVSLSNT
+437 VN
-449 VSKSYTF
+449 
-456 KLNDQRKWN
+456 
-465 LQSSSYDNASNAV
+465 A
-478 NSLFDGDTPKANNTQ
+478 LFNGDTPKPENTQ
-493 DQINQAK
+493 EQIDAAK
-500 NQVNNLLDGTDK
+500 AKVDALANSDAK
-512 TELLAKITTAQQAL
+512 TALLAKITTAQNALNAEVEKENAATEAVNALFNGDTPKPENTQEQINAAKAKVDALTNETVKTALLAKITAAQQAL
-526 DAATAEEAAKVQA
+526 DEATEEAAKVQA

-566 AKVDALKDGQV
+566 
-577 KTELLEKIQKAQ
+577 E
-589 DALVDDP
+589 
-596 ATIQAATE
+596 
-604 TVNALFNGDTPKP
+604 
-617 ENTQEQINAA
+617 
-627 KAKVDALKAS
+627 KVDALKAS

-863 FKLTA
+863 FKLTD

>member
-21 AAGLVLVSSVAGPGM
+21 AAGLVLVSSAASAGT
-36 SMAYAQETTDQGKTE
+36 SLVYAAEKNQTATTAEKNTKNSEAISNENTLTQKQNLTATERKTVNPSNFDWNIGEVLPSTPTNNYSGTLPNTVRGATFQITFSIFKQPSSTLTANDIKVNVQGKNVKFSTSQYSNTINVQVTFQAE
-51 TSNLPNK
+51 GTSTNFSINVATGKGDIARWNTSNYRKFTDVPQSAITSRNRISTLLDSIYSTSGVLAPGV
-58 ETQSSKAVTTEEKVG
+58 TQSRIDNVRQEMNNYIPRDISSSYISAYWANFLTPFLDKASAEVDQIN
-73 ETKKTEASL
+73 
-82 SSETSVKATNNS
+82 KATVAVNN
-94 TEALQYAWNNFP
+94 LFNDNQVPKPNNT
-106 SQNGPFK
+106 SEQ
-113 SGYTVKWPTL
+113 
-123 IGARY
+123 
-128 KVVLTYATRGNDPIN
+128 
-143 FNVNAKD
+143 VNAAKAL
-150 VKVENSFTETSN
+150 V
-162 PPTRHYTTTLTFVA
+162 
-176 NTTTTDCK
+176 
-184 VTWTGYGPEV
+184 
-194 AGSTIGISASSNAP
+194 NALP
-208 QSLLEHSSEIN
+208 YS
-219 GYMSAIFKADG
+219 
-230 SLQEGVNQAG
+230 QA
-240 IEAIRRS
+240 
-247 LQPIVPQ
+247 
-254 DSGYWKEYI
+254 K
-263 APNLQAA
+263 
-270 EDLLTNSPQQIT
+270 EDLLAKVAKAQN
-282 NTLNSLYSSSDM
+282 
-294 GIDKPGL
+294 
-301 TKDATQ
+301 
-307 SAFDNIQK
+307 
-315 QIDALPDINPVI
+315 ALD
-327 ASQKPALQ
+327 
-335 AKLNDLQAMLQEI
+335 EI
-348 QIKSSTG
+348 Q
-355 QIVAQIDANPHGV
+355 VNAA
-368 YVRTFAGQLPGNNT
+368 
-382 YGSIQITQPKYT
+382 
-394 SYENLFKQEYKGGT
+394 
-408 YQNTVSQRI
+408 
-417 FPTFIGSR
+417 
-425 GATMTIT
+425 
-432 TTEAP
+432 TEA
-437 LTVNKNVSLSNT
+437 VN
-449 VSKSYTF
+449 
-456 KLNDQRKWN
+456 
-465 LQSSSYDNASNAV
+465 A
-478 NSLFDGDTPKANNTQ
+478 LFNGDTPKPENTQ
-493 DQINQAK
+493 EQIDAAK
-500 NQVNNLLDGTDK
+500 AKVDALANSDAK
-512 TELLAKITTAQQAL
+512 TALLAKITTAQNAL
-526 DAATAEEAAKVQA
+526 NAEVEKENA

-566 AKVDALKDGQV
+566 AKVDALTNETV
-577 KTELLEKIQKAQ
+577 KTALLAKITAAQ
-589 DALVDDP
+589 QALDE
-596 ATIQAATE
+596 ATEEAAKVQAATE
-604 TVNALFNGDTPKP
+604 AVNALFNGDTPKP

-863 FKLTA
+863 FKLTD

-917 GNEYVTGTFTGQ
+917 GNEYLTGTFTGQ

-1022 DGQESNPG
+1022 DGQESNSG

>member
-1 MGKKNL
+1 ML
-7 SKSKKLRKQLLAAS
+7 VSSAAS
-21 AAGLVLVSSVAGPGM
+21 AGTSLVYVAEKNQTATTAEKNTKNSEAISNENTLTQKQNLTATERKTVNPSNFDWNIGEVLPSTPTNNYSGTLPNTVRGATFQITFSIFKQPSSTLTANDIKVNV
-36 SMAYAQETTDQGKTE
+36 QGKNVKFSTSQYSNTINVQVTFQAE
-51 TSNLPNK
+51 GTSTNFSINVATGKGDIARWNTSNYRKFTDVPQSAITSRNRISTLLDSIYSTSGVLAPGV
-58 ETQSSKAVTTEEKVG
+58 TQSRIDNVRQEMNNYIPRDISSSYISAYWANFLTPFLDKASAEVDQIN
-73 ETKKTEASL
+73 
-82 SSETSVKATNNS
+82 KATVAVNN
-94 TEALQYAWNNFP
+94 LFNDNQVPKPNNT
-106 SQNGPFK
+106 SEQ
-113 SGYTVKWPTL
+113 
-123 IGARY
+123 
-128 KVVLTYATRGNDPIN
+128 
-143 FNVNAKD
+143 VNAAKAL
-150 VKVENSFTETSN
+150 V
-162 PPTRHYTTTLTFVA
+162 
-176 NTTTTDCK
+176 
-184 VTWTGYGPEV
+184 
-194 AGSTIGISASSNAP
+194 NALP
-208 QSLLEHSSEIN
+208 YS
-219 GYMSAIFKADG
+219 
-230 SLQEGVNQAG
+230 QA
-240 IEAIRRS
+240 
-247 LQPIVPQ
+247 
-254 DSGYWKEYI
+254 K
-263 APNLQAA
+263 
-270 EDLLTNSPQQIT
+270 EDLLAKVAKAQN
-282 NTLNSLYSSSDM
+282 
-294 GIDKPGL
+294 
-301 TKDATQ
+301 
-307 SAFDNIQK
+307 
-315 QIDALPDINPVI
+315 ALD
-327 ASQKPALQ
+327 
-335 AKLNDLQAMLQEI
+335 EI
-348 QIKSSTG
+348 Q
-355 QIVAQIDANPHGV
+355 VNAA
-368 YVRTFAGQLPGNNT
+368 
-382 YGSIQITQPKYT
+382 
-394 SYENLFKQEYKGGT
+394 
-408 YQNTVSQRI
+408 
-417 FPTFIGSR
+417 
-425 GATMTIT
+425 
-432 TTEAP
+432 TEA
-437 LTVNKNVSLSNT
+437 VN
-449 VSKSYTF
+449 
-456 KLNDQRKWN
+456 
-465 LQSSSYDNASNAV
+465 A
-478 NSLFDGDTPKANNTQ
+478 LFNGDTPKPENTQ
-493 DQINQAK
+493 EQIDAAK
-500 NQVNNLLDGTDK
+500 AKVDALANSDAK
-512 TELLAKITTAQQAL
+512 TALLAKITTAQNAL
-526 DAATAEEAAKVQA
+526 NAEVEKENA
-539 ATEAVNAL
+539 ATEAVDAL

-566 AKVDALKDGQV
+566 AKVDALTNETV
-577 KTELLEKIQKAQ
+577 KTALLAKITAAQ
-589 DALVDDP
+589 QALDE
-596 ATIQAATE
+596 ATEEAAKVQAATE
-604 TVNALFNGDTPKP
+604 AVNALFNGDTPKP

-863 FKLTA
+863 FKLTD

-917 GNEYVTGTFTGQ
+917 GNEYLTGTFTGQ

>member
-21 AAGLVLVSSVAGPGM
+21 AAGLVLVSSAASAGT
-36 SMAYAQETTDQGKTE
+36 SLVYAAEKNQTATTAEKNTKNSEAISNENTLTQKQNQTATERKTVNPSNFDWNIGEVLPSTPTNNYSGTLPNTVRGATFQITFSIFKQPSSTLTANDIKVNVQGKNVKFSTSQYSNTINVQVTFQAE
-51 TSNLPNK
+51 GTSTNFSINVATGKGDIARWNTSNYRKFTDVPQSAITSRNRISTLLDSIYSTSGVLAPGV
-58 ETQSSKAVTTEEKVG
+58 TQSRIDNVRQEMNNYIPRDISSSYISAYWANFLTPFLDKASAEVDQIN
-73 ETKKTEASL
+73 
-82 SSETSVKATNNS
+82 KATVAVNN
-94 TEALQYAWNNFP
+94 LFNDNQVPKPNNT
-106 SQNGPFK
+106 SEQ
-113 SGYTVKWPTL
+113 
-123 IGARY
+123 
-128 KVVLTYATRGNDPIN
+128 
-143 FNVNAKD
+143 VNAAKAL
-150 VKVENSFTETSN
+150 V
-162 PPTRHYTTTLTFVA
+162 
-176 NTTTTDCK
+176 
-184 VTWTGYGPEV
+184 
-194 AGSTIGISASSNAP
+194 NALP
-208 QSLLEHSSEIN
+208 YS
-219 GYMSAIFKADG
+219 
-230 SLQEGVNQAG
+230 QA
-240 IEAIRRS
+240 
-247 LQPIVPQ
+247 
-254 DSGYWKEYI
+254 K
-263 APNLQAA
+263 
-270 EDLLTNSPQQIT
+270 EDLLAKVAKAQNALDEIQVNAATEAVNALFNGDTSKPE
-282 NTLNSLYSSSDM
+282 NT
-294 GIDKPGL
+294 
-301 TKDATQ
+301 Q
-307 SAFDNIQK
+307 E
-315 QIDALPDINPVI
+315 QIDAAKAKVD
-327 ASQKPALQ
+327 ALANSD
-335 AKLNDLQAMLQEI
+335 AKTA
-348 QIKSSTG
+348 
-355 QIVAQIDANPHGV
+355 
-368 YVRTFAGQLPGNNT
+368 
-382 YGSIQITQPKYT
+382 
-394 SYENLFKQEYKGGT
+394 
-408 YQNTVSQRI
+408 
-417 FPTFIGSR
+417 
-425 GATMTIT
+425 
-432 TTEAP
+432 
-437 LTVNKNVSLSNT
+437 
-449 VSKSYTF
+449 
-456 KLNDQRKWN
+456 
-465 LQSSSYDNASNAV
+465 
-478 NSLFDGDTPKANNTQ
+478 
-493 DQINQAK
+493 
-500 NQVNNLLDGTDK
+500 
-512 TELLAKITTAQQAL
+512 LLAKITTAQNAL
-526 DAATAEEAAKVQA
+526 NAEVEKENA

-566 AKVDALKDGQV
+566 AKVDALTNETV
-577 KTELLEKIQKAQ
+577 KTALLAKITAAQ
-589 DALVDDP
+589 QALDE
-596 ATIQAATE
+596 ATEEAAKVQAATE
-604 TVNALFNGDTPKP
+604 AVNALFNGDTPKP

-863 FKLTA
+863 FKLTD

-917 GNEYVTGTFTGQ
+917 GNEYLTGTFTGQ

>member
-1 MGKKNL
+1 ML
-7 SKSKKLRKQLLAAS
+7 VSSAAS
-21 AAGLVLVSSVAGPGM
+21 AGTSLVYAAEKNQTATTAEKNTKNSEAISNENTLTQKQNLTATERKTVNPSNFDWNIGEVLPSTPTNNYFGTLPNTVRGATFQITFSIFKQPSSTLTANDIKVNV
-36 SMAYAQETTDQGKTE
+36 QGKNVKFSTSQYSNTINVQVTFQAE
-51 TSNLPNK
+51 GTSTNFSINVATGKGDIARWNTSNYRKFTDVPQSAITSRNRISTLLDSIYSTSGVLAPGV
-58 ETQSSKAVTTEEKVG
+58 TQSRIDNVRQEMNNYIPRDISSSYISAYWANFLTPFLDKASAEVDQIN
-73 ETKKTEASL
+73 
-82 SSETSVKATNNS
+82 KATVAVNN
-94 TEALQYAWNNFP
+94 LFNDNQVPKPNNT
-106 SQNGPFK
+106 SEQ
-113 SGYTVKWPTL
+113 
-123 IGARY
+123 
-128 KVVLTYATRGNDPIN
+128 
-143 FNVNAKD
+143 VNAAKAL
-150 VKVENSFTETSN
+150 V
-162 PPTRHYTTTLTFVA
+162 
-176 NTTTTDCK
+176 
-184 VTWTGYGPEV
+184 
-194 AGSTIGISASSNAP
+194 NALP
-208 QSLLEHSSEIN
+208 YS
-219 GYMSAIFKADG
+219 
-230 SLQEGVNQAG
+230 QA
-240 IEAIRRS
+240 
-247 LQPIVPQ
+247 
-254 DSGYWKEYI
+254 K
-263 APNLQAA
+263 
-270 EDLLTNSPQQIT
+270 EDLLAKVAKAQN
-282 NTLNSLYSSSDM
+282 
-294 GIDKPGL
+294 
-301 TKDATQ
+301 
-307 SAFDNIQK
+307 
-315 QIDALPDINPVI
+315 ALD
-327 ASQKPALQ
+327 
-335 AKLNDLQAMLQEI
+335 EI
-348 QIKSSTG
+348 Q
-355 QIVAQIDANPHGV
+355 
-368 YVRTFAGQLPGNNT
+368 
-382 YGSIQITQPKYT
+382 
-394 SYENLFKQEYKGGT
+394 
-408 YQNTVSQRI
+408 
-417 FPTFIGSR
+417 
-425 GATMTIT
+425 
-432 TTEAP
+432 
-437 LTVNKNVSLSNT
+437 VN
-449 VSKSYTF
+449 
-456 KLNDQRKWN
+456 
-465 LQSSSYDNASNAV
+465 
-478 NSLFDGDTPKANNTQ
+478 
-493 DQINQAK
+493 
-500 NQVNNLLDGTDK
+500 
-512 TELLAKITTAQQAL
+512 
-526 DAATAEEAAKVQA
+526 A
-539 ATEAVNAL
+539 ATEAVDAL

-566 AKVDALKDGQV
+566 AKVDALTNETV
-577 KTELLEKIQKAQ
+577 KTALLAKITAAQ
-589 DALVDDP
+589 QALDE
-596 ATIQAATE
+596 ATEEAAKVQAATE
-604 TVNALFNGDTPKP
+604 AVNALFNGDTPKP

-863 FKLTA
+863 FKLTD

-917 GNEYVTGTFTGQ
+917 GNEYLTGTFTGQ

>member
-1 MGKKNL
+1 
-7 SKSKKLRKQLLAAS
+7 
-21 AAGLVLVSSVAGPGM
+21 VLVSSAASAGT
-36 SMAYAQETTDQGKTE
+36 SLVYAAEKNQTATTAEKNTKNSEAISNENTLTQKQNLTATERKTVNPSNFDWNIGEVLPSTPTNNYSGTLPNTVRGATFQITFSIFKQPSSTLTANDIKVNVQGKNVKFSTSQYSNTINVQVTFQAE
-51 TSNLPNK
+51 GTSTNFSINVATGKGDIARWNTSNYRKFTDVPQSAITSRNRISTLLDSIYSTSGVLAPGV
-58 ETQSSKAVTTEEKVG
+58 TQSRIDNVRQEMNNYIPRDISSSYISAYWANFLTPFLDKASAEVDQIN
-73 ETKKTEASL
+73 
-82 SSETSVKATNNS
+82 KATVAVNN
-94 TEALQYAWNNFP
+94 LFNDNQVPKPNNT
-106 SQNGPFK
+106 SEQ
-113 SGYTVKWPTL
+113 
-123 IGARY
+123 
-128 KVVLTYATRGNDPIN
+128 
-143 FNVNAKD
+143 VNAAKAL
-150 VKVENSFTETSN
+150 V
-162 PPTRHYTTTLTFVA
+162 
-176 NTTTTDCK
+176 
-184 VTWTGYGPEV
+184 
-194 AGSTIGISASSNAP
+194 NALP
-208 QSLLEHSSEIN
+208 YS
-219 GYMSAIFKADG
+219 
-230 SLQEGVNQAG
+230 QA
-240 IEAIRRS
+240 
-247 LQPIVPQ
+247 
-254 DSGYWKEYI
+254 K
-263 APNLQAA
+263 
-270 EDLLTNSPQQIT
+270 EDLLAKVAKAQN
-282 NTLNSLYSSSDM
+282 
-294 GIDKPGL
+294 
-301 TKDATQ
+301 
-307 SAFDNIQK
+307 
-315 QIDALPDINPVI
+315 ALD
-327 ASQKPALQ
+327 
-335 AKLNDLQAMLQEI
+335 EI
-348 QIKSSTG
+348 Q
-355 QIVAQIDANPHGV
+355 VNAA
-368 YVRTFAGQLPGNNT
+368 
-382 YGSIQITQPKYT
+382 
-394 SYENLFKQEYKGGT
+394 
-408 YQNTVSQRI
+408 
-417 FPTFIGSR
+417 
-425 GATMTIT
+425 
-432 TTEAP
+432 TEA
-437 LTVNKNVSLSNT
+437 VN
-449 VSKSYTF
+449 
-456 KLNDQRKWN
+456 
-465 LQSSSYDNASNAV
+465 A
-478 NSLFDGDTPKANNTQ
+478 LFNGDTPKPENTQ
-493 DQINQAK
+493 EQIDAAK
-500 NQVNNLLDGTDK
+500 AKVDALANSDAK
-512 TELLAKITTAQQAL
+512 TALLAKITTAQNAL
-526 DAATAEEAAKVQA
+526 NAEVEKENA

-566 AKVDALKDGQV
+566 AKVDALTNETV
-577 KTELLEKIQKAQ
+577 KTALLAKITAAQ
-589 DALVDDP
+589 QALDE
-596 ATIQAATE
+596 ATEEAAKVQAATE
-604 TVNALFNGDTPKP
+604 AVNALFNGDTPKP

-752 SEYMTGSYQGNS
+752 SEYVTGSYQGNS

-779 GFKLENGKFE
+779 SFKLENGKFE

-863 FKLTA
+863 FKLTD

-917 GNEYVTGTFTGQ
+917 GNEYLTGTFTGQ

>member
-1 MGKKNL
+1 MRKKNL

-21 AAGLVLVSSVAGPGM
+21 AAGLVLVSSAASAGT
-36 SMAYAQETTDQGKTE
+36 SLVYAAEKNQTATTAEKNTKNSEAISNENTLTQKQNQTATERKAVNPSKFDWNIGEVLPSTPTNNYSGTLPNTVRGATFQITFSIFKQPSSTLTANDIKINVQGKNVKFYTTQYADTINVQVTFQAE
-51 TSNLPNK
+51 GSSTNFSINVATGKGDMARWNTTNYRKFTDVPQSAITVRDTISTLLDSIYSTSGVLAPGV
-58 ETQSSKAVTTEEKVG
+58 TQSRIDNVRQEMNNYIPRDISSSYISAYWANFLTPFLDKASAEVDQIN
-73 ETKKTEASL
+73 
-82 SSETSVKATNNS
+82 KATVAVNN
-94 TEALQYAWNNFP
+94 LFNDNQVPKPNNT
-106 SQNGPFK
+106 SEQ
-113 SGYTVKWPTL
+113 
-123 IGARY
+123 
-128 KVVLTYATRGNDPIN
+128 
-143 FNVNAKD
+143 VNAAKAL
-150 VKVENSFTETSN
+150 V
-162 PPTRHYTTTLTFVA
+162 
-176 NTTTTDCK
+176 
-184 VTWTGYGPEV
+184 
-194 AGSTIGISASSNAP
+194 NALP
-208 QSLLEHSSEIN
+208 YS
-219 GYMSAIFKADG
+219 
-230 SLQEGVNQAG
+230 QA
-240 IEAIRRS
+240 
-247 LQPIVPQ
+247 
-254 DSGYWKEYI
+254 K
-263 APNLQAA
+263 
-270 EDLLTNSPQQIT
+270 EDLLAKVAKAQN
-282 NTLNSLYSSSDM
+282 
-294 GIDKPGL
+294 
-301 TKDATQ
+301 
-307 SAFDNIQK
+307 
-315 QIDALPDINPVI
+315 ALD
-327 ASQKPALQ
+327 
-335 AKLNDLQAMLQEI
+335 EI
-348 QIKSSTG
+348 Q
-355 QIVAQIDANPHGV
+355 
-368 YVRTFAGQLPGNNT
+368 
-382 YGSIQITQPKYT
+382 
-394 SYENLFKQEYKGGT
+394 
-408 YQNTVSQRI
+408 
-417 FPTFIGSR
+417 
-425 GATMTIT
+425 
-432 TTEAP
+432 
-437 LTVNKNVSLSNT
+437 VN
-449 VSKSYTF
+449 
-456 KLNDQRKWN
+456 
-465 LQSSSYDNASNAV
+465 
-478 NSLFDGDTPKANNTQ
+478 
-493 DQINQAK
+493 
-500 NQVNNLLDGTDK
+500 
-512 TELLAKITTAQQAL
+512 
-526 DAATAEEAAKVQA
+526 A

-566 AKVDALKDGQV
+566 AKVDALTNEAV
-577 KTELLEKIQKAQ
+577 KTALLAKITVAQ
-589 DALVDDP
+589 QALDE
-596 ATIQAATE
+596 ATEEAANVQAATE
-604 TVNALFNGDTPKP
+604 AVNALFNGDTPKP

-863 FKLTA
+863 FKLTD

-967 TTFTL
+967 TKFTL

-1051 KSIKLEGLDKSGN
+1051 KSIKLEGLDKSGK

-1077 LVPNEYT
+1077 LIPNEYT

>member
-1 MGKKNL
+1 ML
-7 SKSKKLRKQLLAAS
+7 VSSAAS
-21 AAGLVLVSSVAGPGM
+21 AGTSLVYAAEKNQTATTAEKNTKNSEAISNENTLTQKQNLTATERKTVNPSNFDWNIGEVLPSTPTNNYSGTLPNTVRGATFQITFSIFKQPSSTLTANDIKVNV
-36 SMAYAQETTDQGKTE
+36 QGKNVKFSTSQYSNTINVQVTFQAE
-51 TSNLPNK
+51 GTSTNFSINVATGKGDIARWNTSNYRKFTDVPQSAITSRNRISTLLDSIYSTSGVLAPGV
-58 ETQSSKAVTTEEKVG
+58 TQSRIDNVRQEMNNYIPRDISSSYISAYWANFLTPFLDKASAEVDQIN
-73 ETKKTEASL
+73 
-82 SSETSVKATNNS
+82 KATVAVNN
-94 TEALQYAWNNFP
+94 LFNDNQVPKPNNT
-106 SQNGPFK
+106 SEQ
-113 SGYTVKWPTL
+113 
-123 IGARY
+123 
-128 KVVLTYATRGNDPIN
+128 
-143 FNVNAKD
+143 VNAAKAL
-150 VKVENSFTETSN
+150 V
-162 PPTRHYTTTLTFVA
+162 
-176 NTTTTDCK
+176 
-184 VTWTGYGPEV
+184 
-194 AGSTIGISASSNAP
+194 NALP
-208 QSLLEHSSEIN
+208 YS
-219 GYMSAIFKADG
+219 
-230 SLQEGVNQAG
+230 QA
-240 IEAIRRS
+240 
-247 LQPIVPQ
+247 
-254 DSGYWKEYI
+254 K
-263 APNLQAA
+263 
-270 EDLLTNSPQQIT
+270 EDLLAKVAKAQN
-282 NTLNSLYSSSDM
+282 
-294 GIDKPGL
+294 
-301 TKDATQ
+301 
-307 SAFDNIQK
+307 
-315 QIDALPDINPVI
+315 ALD
-327 ASQKPALQ
+327 
-335 AKLNDLQAMLQEI
+335 EI
-348 QIKSSTG
+348 Q
-355 QIVAQIDANPHGV
+355 VNAA
-368 YVRTFAGQLPGNNT
+368 
-382 YGSIQITQPKYT
+382 
-394 SYENLFKQEYKGGT
+394 
-408 YQNTVSQRI
+408 
-417 FPTFIGSR
+417 
-425 GATMTIT
+425 
-432 TTEAP
+432 TEA
-437 LTVNKNVSLSNT
+437 VN
-449 VSKSYTF
+449 
-456 KLNDQRKWN
+456 
-465 LQSSSYDNASNAV
+465 A
-478 NSLFDGDTPKANNTQ
+478 LFNGDTPKPENTQ
-493 DQINQAK
+493 EQIDAAK
-500 NQVNNLLDGTDK
+500 AKVDALANSDAK
-512 TELLAKITTAQQAL
+512 TALLAKITTAQNAL
-526 DAATAEEAAKVQA
+526 NAEVEKENA
-539 ATEAVNAL
+539 ATEAVDAL

-566 AKVDALKDGQV
+566 AKVDALTNETV
-577 KTELLEKIQKAQ
+577 KTALLAKITAAQ
-589 DALVDDP
+589 QALDE
-596 ATIQAATE
+596 ATEEAAKVQAATE
-604 TVNALFNGDTPKP
+604 AVNALFNGDTPKP

-863 FKLTA
+863 FKLTD

-917 GNEYVTGTFTGQ
+917 GNEYLTGTFTGQ

>member
-1 MGKKNL
+1 ML
-7 SKSKKLRKQLLAAS
+7 VSSAAS
-21 AAGLVLVSSVAGPGM
+21 AGTSLVYAAEKNQTATTAEKNTKNSEAISNENTLTQKQNLTATERKTVNPSNFDWNIGEVLPSTPTNNYSGTLPNTVRGATFQITFSIFKQPSSTLTANDIKVNV
-36 SMAYAQETTDQGKTE
+36 QGKNVKFSTSQYSNTINVQVTFQAE
-51 TSNLPNK
+51 GTSTNFSINVATGKGDIARWNTSNYRKFTDVPQSAITSRNRISTLLDSIYSTSGVLAPGV
-58 ETQSSKAVTTEEKVG
+58 TQSRIDNVRQEMNNYIPRDISSSYISAYWANFLTPFLDKASAEVDQINKAMVAVNNLFNDNQVPKPNNT
-73 ETKKTEASL
+73 
-82 SSETSVKATNNS
+82 SE
-94 TEALQYAWNNFP
+94 Q
-106 SQNGPFK
+106 
-113 SGYTVKWPTL
+113 
-123 IGARY
+123 
-128 KVVLTYATRGNDPIN
+128 
-143 FNVNAKD
+143 VNAAKAL
-150 VKVENSFTETSN
+150 V
-162 PPTRHYTTTLTFVA
+162 
-176 NTTTTDCK
+176 
-184 VTWTGYGPEV
+184 
-194 AGSTIGISASSNAP
+194 NALP
-208 QSLLEHSSEIN
+208 YS
-219 GYMSAIFKADG
+219 
-230 SLQEGVNQAG
+230 QA
-240 IEAIRRS
+240 
-247 LQPIVPQ
+247 
-254 DSGYWKEYI
+254 K
-263 APNLQAA
+263 
-270 EDLLTNSPQQIT
+270 EDLLAKVAKAQN
-282 NTLNSLYSSSDM
+282 
-294 GIDKPGL
+294 
-301 TKDATQ
+301 
-307 SAFDNIQK
+307 
-315 QIDALPDINPVI
+315 ALD
-327 ASQKPALQ
+327 
-335 AKLNDLQAMLQEI
+335 EI
-348 QIKSSTG
+348 Q
-355 QIVAQIDANPHGV
+355 VNAA
-368 YVRTFAGQLPGNNT
+368 
-382 YGSIQITQPKYT
+382 
-394 SYENLFKQEYKGGT
+394 
-408 YQNTVSQRI
+408 
-417 FPTFIGSR
+417 
-425 GATMTIT
+425 
-432 TTEAP
+432 TEA
-437 LTVNKNVSLSNT
+437 VN
-449 VSKSYTF
+449 
-456 KLNDQRKWN
+456 
-465 LQSSSYDNASNAV
+465 A
-478 NSLFDGDTPKANNTQ
+478 LFNGDTPKPENTQ
-493 DQINQAK
+493 EQIDAAK
-500 NQVNNLLDGTDK
+500 AKVDALANSDAK
-512 TELLAKITTAQQAL
+512 TALLAKITTAQNAL
-526 DAATAEEAAKVQA
+526 NAEVEKENA

-566 AKVDALKDGQV
+566 AKVDALTNETV
-577 KTELLEKIQKAQ
+577 KTALLAKITAAQ
-589 DALVDDP
+589 QALDE
-596 ATIQAATE
+596 ATEEAAKVQAATE
-604 TVNALFNGDTPKP
+604 AVNALFNGDTPKP

-863 FKLTA
+863 FKLTD

-917 GNEYVTGTFTGQ
+917 GNEYLTGTFTGQ

>member
-21 AAGLVLVSSVAGPGM
+21 AAGLVLVSSAASAGT
-36 SMAYAQETTDQGKTE
+36 SLVYAAEKNQTATTAEKNTKNSEAISNENTLTQKQNLTATERKTVNPSNFDWNIGEVLPSTPTNNYSGTLPNTVRGATFQITFSIFKQPSSTLTANDIKVNVQGKNVKFSTSQYSNTINVQVTFQAE
-51 TSNLPNK
+51 GTSTNFSINVATGKGDIARWNTSNYRKFTDVPQSAITSRNRISTLLDSIYSTSGVLAPGV
-58 ETQSSKAVTTEEKVG
+58 TQSRIDNVRQEMNNYIPRDISSSYISAYWANFLTPFLDKASAEVDQIN
-73 ETKKTEASL
+73 
-82 SSETSVKATNNS
+82 KATVAVNN
-94 TEALQYAWNNFP
+94 LFNDNQVPKPNNT
-106 SQNGPFK
+106 SEQ
-113 SGYTVKWPTL
+113 
-123 IGARY
+123 
-128 KVVLTYATRGNDPIN
+128 
-143 FNVNAKD
+143 VNAAKAL
-150 VKVENSFTETSN
+150 V
-162 PPTRHYTTTLTFVA
+162 
-176 NTTTTDCK
+176 
-184 VTWTGYGPEV
+184 
-194 AGSTIGISASSNAP
+194 NALP
-208 QSLLEHSSEIN
+208 YS
-219 GYMSAIFKADG
+219 
-230 SLQEGVNQAG
+230 QA
-240 IEAIRRS
+240 
-247 LQPIVPQ
+247 
-254 DSGYWKEYI
+254 K
-263 APNLQAA
+263 
-270 EDLLTNSPQQIT
+270 EDLLAKVAKAQN
-282 NTLNSLYSSSDM
+282 
-294 GIDKPGL
+294 
-301 TKDATQ
+301 
-307 SAFDNIQK
+307 
-315 QIDALPDINPVI
+315 ALD
-327 ASQKPALQ
+327 
-335 AKLNDLQAMLQEI
+335 EI
-348 QIKSSTG
+348 QV
-355 QIVAQIDANPHGV
+355 QAA
-368 YVRTFAGQLPGNNT
+368 
-382 YGSIQITQPKYT
+382 
-394 SYENLFKQEYKGGT
+394 
-408 YQNTVSQRI
+408 
-417 FPTFIGSR
+417 
-425 GATMTIT
+425 
-432 TTEAP
+432 TEA
-437 LTVNKNVSLSNT
+437 VN
-449 VSKSYTF
+449 
-456 KLNDQRKWN
+456 
-465 LQSSSYDNASNAV
+465 A
-478 NSLFDGDTPKANNTQ
+478 LFNGDTPKPENTQ
-493 DQINQAK
+493 EQIDAAK
-500 NQVNNLLDGTDK
+500 AKVDALANSDAK
-512 TELLAKITTAQQAL
+512 TALLAKITTAQNAL
-526 DAATAEEAAKVQA
+526 NAEVEKENA

-566 AKVDALKDGQV
+566 AKVDALTNETV
-577 KTELLEKIQKAQ
+577 KTALLAKITAAQ
-589 DALVDDP
+589 QALDE
-596 ATIQAATE
+596 ATEEAAKVQAATE
-604 TVNALFNGDTPKP
+604 AVNALFNGDTPKP

-863 FKLTA
+863 FKLTD

-960 NKVPVGT
+960 NKVPVGI

>member
-1 MGKKNL
+1 ML
-7 SKSKKLRKQLLAAS
+7 VSSAAS
-21 AAGLVLVSSVAGPGM
+21 AGTSLVYVAEKNQTATTAEKNTKNSEAISNENTLTQKQNLTATERKTVNPSNFDWNIGEVLPSTPTNNYSGTLPNTVRGATFQITFSIFKQPSSTLTANDIKVNV
-36 SMAYAQETTDQGKTE
+36 QGKNVKFSTSQYSNTINVQVTFQAE
-51 TSNLPNK
+51 GTSTNFSINVATGKGDIARWNTSNYRKFTDVPQSAITSRNRISTLLDSIYSTSGVLAPGV
-58 ETQSSKAVTTEEKVG
+58 TQSRIDNVRQEMNNYIPRDISSSYISAYWANFLTPFLDKASAEVDQIN
-73 ETKKTEASL
+73 
-82 SSETSVKATNNS
+82 KATVAVNN
-94 TEALQYAWNNFP
+94 LFNDNQVPKPNNT
-106 SQNGPFK
+106 SEQ
-113 SGYTVKWPTL
+113 
-123 IGARY
+123 
-128 KVVLTYATRGNDPIN
+128 
-143 FNVNAKD
+143 VNAAKAL
-150 VKVENSFTETSN
+150 V
-162 PPTRHYTTTLTFVA
+162 
-176 NTTTTDCK
+176 
-184 VTWTGYGPEV
+184 
-194 AGSTIGISASSNAP
+194 NALP
-208 QSLLEHSSEIN
+208 YS
-219 GYMSAIFKADG
+219 
-230 SLQEGVNQAG
+230 QA
-240 IEAIRRS
+240 
-247 LQPIVPQ
+247 
-254 DSGYWKEYI
+254 K
-263 APNLQAA
+263 
-270 EDLLTNSPQQIT
+270 EDLLAKVAKAQN
-282 NTLNSLYSSSDM
+282 
-294 GIDKPGL
+294 
-301 TKDATQ
+301 
-307 SAFDNIQK
+307 
-315 QIDALPDINPVI
+315 ALD
-327 ASQKPALQ
+327 
-335 AKLNDLQAMLQEI
+335 EI
-348 QIKSSTG
+348 Q
-355 QIVAQIDANPHGV
+355 VNAA
-368 YVRTFAGQLPGNNT
+368 
-382 YGSIQITQPKYT
+382 
-394 SYENLFKQEYKGGT
+394 
-408 YQNTVSQRI
+408 
-417 FPTFIGSR
+417 
-425 GATMTIT
+425 
-432 TTEAP
+432 TEA
-437 LTVNKNVSLSNT
+437 VNALSN
-449 VSKSYTF
+449 
-456 KLNDQRKWN
+456 
-465 LQSSSYDNASNAV
+465 
-478 NSLFDGDTPKANNTQ
+478 GDTPKPENTQ
-493 DQINQAK
+493 EQIDAAK
-500 NQVNNLLDGTDK
+500 AKVDALANSDAK
-512 TELLAKITTAQQAL
+512 TALLAKITTAQNAL
-526 DAATAEEAAKVQA
+526 NAEVEKENA
-539 ATEAVNAL
+539 ATEAVDAL

-566 AKVDALKDGQV
+566 AKVDALTNETV
-577 KTELLEKIQKAQ
+577 KTALLAKITAAQ
-589 DALVDDP
+589 QALDE
-596 ATIQAATE
+596 ATEEAAKVQAATE
-604 TVNALFNGDTPKP
+604 AVNALFNGDTPKP

-863 FKLTA
+863 FKLTD

-917 GNEYVTGTFTGQ
+917 GNEYLTGTFTGQ

>member
-21 AAGLVLVSSVAGPGM
+21 AAGLVLVSSAASAGT
-36 SMAYAQETTDQGKTE
+36 SLVYAAEKNQTATTAEKNTKNSEAISNENTLTQKQNLTATERKTVNPSNFDWNIGEVLPSTPTNNYSGTLPNTVRGATFQITFSIFKQPSSTLTANDIKVNVQGKNVKFSTSQYSNTINVQVTFQAE
-51 TSNLPNK
+51 GTSTNFSINVATGKGDIARWNTSNYRKFTDVPQSAITSRNRISTLLDSIYSTSGVLAPGV
-58 ETQSSKAVTTEEKVG
+58 TQSRIDNVRQEMNNYIPRDISSSYISAYWANFLTPFLDKASAEVDQIN
-73 ETKKTEASL
+73 
-82 SSETSVKATNNS
+82 KATVAVNN
-94 TEALQYAWNNFP
+94 LFNDNQVPKPNNT
-106 SQNGPFK
+106 SEQ
-113 SGYTVKWPTL
+113 
-123 IGARY
+123 
-128 KVVLTYATRGNDPIN
+128 
-143 FNVNAKD
+143 VNAAKAL
-150 VKVENSFTETSN
+150 V
-162 PPTRHYTTTLTFVA
+162 
-176 NTTTTDCK
+176 
-184 VTWTGYGPEV
+184 
-194 AGSTIGISASSNAP
+194 NALP
-208 QSLLEHSSEIN
+208 YS
-219 GYMSAIFKADG
+219 
-230 SLQEGVNQAG
+230 QA
-240 IEAIRRS
+240 
-247 LQPIVPQ
+247 
-254 DSGYWKEYI
+254 K
-263 APNLQAA
+263 
-270 EDLLTNSPQQIT
+270 EDLLAKVAKAQN
-282 NTLNSLYSSSDM
+282 
-294 GIDKPGL
+294 
-301 TKDATQ
+301 
-307 SAFDNIQK
+307 
-315 QIDALPDINPVI
+315 ALD
-327 ASQKPALQ
+327 
-335 AKLNDLQAMLQEI
+335 EI
-348 QIKSSTG
+348 Q
-355 QIVAQIDANPHGV
+355 VNAA
-368 YVRTFAGQLPGNNT
+368 
-382 YGSIQITQPKYT
+382 
-394 SYENLFKQEYKGGT
+394 
-408 YQNTVSQRI
+408 
-417 FPTFIGSR
+417 
-425 GATMTIT
+425 
-432 TTEAP
+432 TEA
-437 LTVNKNVSLSNT
+437 VN
-449 VSKSYTF
+449 
-456 KLNDQRKWN
+456 
-465 LQSSSYDNASNAV
+465 A
-478 NSLFDGDTPKANNTQ
+478 LFNGDTPKPENTQ
-493 DQINQAK
+493 EQIDAAK
-500 NQVNNLLDGTDK
+500 AKVDALANSDAK
-512 TELLAKITTAQQAL
+512 TALLAKITTAQNAL
-526 DAATAEEAAKVQA
+526 NAEVEKEKA

-566 AKVDALKDGQV
+566 AKVDALTNETV
-577 KTELLEKIQKAQ
+577 KTALLAKITAAQ
-589 DALVDDP
+589 QALDE
-596 ATIQAATE
+596 ATEEAAKVQAATE
-604 TVNALFNGDTPKP
+604 AVNALFNGDTPKP

-863 FKLTA
+863 FKLTD

>member
-21 AAGLVLVSSVAGPGM
+21 AAGLVLVSSAASAGT
-36 SMAYAQETTDQGKTE
+36 SLVYAAEKNQTATTAEKNTKNSEAISNENTLTQKQNLTATERKTVNPSNFVWNIGEVLPSTPTNNYSGTLPNTVRGATFQITFSIFKQPSSTLTANDIKVNVQGKNVKFSTSQYSNTINVQVTFQAE
-51 TSNLPNK
+51 GTSTNFSINVATGKGDIARWNTSNYRKSTDVPQSAITSRNRISTLLDSIYSTSGVLAPGV
-58 ETQSSKAVTTEEKVG
+58 TQSRIDNVRQEMNNYIPRDISSSYISAYWANFLTPFLDKASAEVDQIN
-73 ETKKTEASL
+73 
-82 SSETSVKATNNS
+82 KATVAVNN
-94 TEALQYAWNNFP
+94 LFNDNQVPKPNNT
-106 SQNGPFK
+106 SEQ
-113 SGYTVKWPTL
+113 
-123 IGARY
+123 
-128 KVVLTYATRGNDPIN
+128 
-143 FNVNAKD
+143 VNAAKAL
-150 VKVENSFTETSN
+150 V
-162 PPTRHYTTTLTFVA
+162 
-176 NTTTTDCK
+176 
-184 VTWTGYGPEV
+184 
-194 AGSTIGISASSNAP
+194 NALP
-208 QSLLEHSSEIN
+208 YS
-219 GYMSAIFKADG
+219 
-230 SLQEGVNQAG
+230 QA
-240 IEAIRRS
+240 
-247 LQPIVPQ
+247 
-254 DSGYWKEYI
+254 K
-263 APNLQAA
+263 
-270 EDLLTNSPQQIT
+270 EDLLAKVAKAQN
-282 NTLNSLYSSSDM
+282 
-294 GIDKPGL
+294 
-301 TKDATQ
+301 
-307 SAFDNIQK
+307 
-315 QIDALPDINPVI
+315 ALD
-327 ASQKPALQ
+327 
-335 AKLNDLQAMLQEI
+335 EI
-348 QIKSSTG
+348 Q
-355 QIVAQIDANPHGV
+355 VNAA
-368 YVRTFAGQLPGNNT
+368 
-382 YGSIQITQPKYT
+382 
-394 SYENLFKQEYKGGT
+394 
-408 YQNTVSQRI
+408 
-417 FPTFIGSR
+417 
-425 GATMTIT
+425 
-432 TTEAP
+432 TEA
-437 LTVNKNVSLSNT
+437 VN
-449 VSKSYTF
+449 
-456 KLNDQRKWN
+456 
-465 LQSSSYDNASNAV
+465 A
-478 NSLFDGDTPKANNTQ
+478 LFNGDTPKPENTQ
-493 DQINQAK
+493 EQIDAAK
-500 NQVNNLLDGTDK
+500 AKVDALANSDAK
-512 TELLAKITTAQQAL
+512 TALLAKITTAQNAL
-526 DAATAEEAAKVQA
+526 NAEVEKENA

-566 AKVDALKDGQV
+566 AKVDALTNETV
-577 KTELLEKIQKAQ
+577 KTALLAKITAAQ
-589 DALVDDP
+589 QALDE
-596 ATIQAATE
+596 ATEEAAKVQAATE
-604 TVNALFNGDTPKP
+604 AVNALFNGDTPKP

-863 FKLTA
+863 FKLTD

-917 GNEYVTGTFTGQ
+917 GNEYLTGTFTGQ

>member
-1 MGKKNL
+1 MVYAAEKNQTATTAEKNTKNSEAISNENTLTQKQNLTATERKTVNPSNFDWNIGEVLPSTPTNNYSGTLPNTVRGATFQITFSIFKQPSSTLTANDIKVNVQGKNVKFSTSQYSNTINVQVTFQAEGT
-7 SKSKKLRKQLLAAS
+7 STNFSINVATGKGDIARWNTSNYRKFTDVPQSAITSRNRISTLLDSIYSMSGVLAPGVTQSRIDNVRQEMNNYIPRDISSSYISAYWANFLTPFLDKAS
-21 AAGLVLVSSVAGPGM
+21 AEV
-36 SMAYAQETTDQGKTE
+36 DQI
-51 TSNLPNK
+51 N
-58 ETQSSKAVTTEEKVG
+58 
-73 ETKKTEASL
+73 
-82 SSETSVKATNNS
+82 KATVAVNN
-94 TEALQYAWNNFP
+94 LFNDNQVPKPNNT
-106 SQNGPFK
+106 SEQ
-113 SGYTVKWPTL
+113 
-123 IGARY
+123 
-128 KVVLTYATRGNDPIN
+128 
-143 FNVNAKD
+143 VNAAKAL
-150 VKVENSFTETSN
+150 V
-162 PPTRHYTTTLTFVA
+162 
-176 NTTTTDCK
+176 
-184 VTWTGYGPEV
+184 
-194 AGSTIGISASSNAP
+194 NALP
-208 QSLLEHSSEIN
+208 YS
-219 GYMSAIFKADG
+219 
-230 SLQEGVNQAG
+230 QA
-240 IEAIRRS
+240 
-247 LQPIVPQ
+247 
-254 DSGYWKEYI
+254 K
-263 APNLQAA
+263 
-270 EDLLTNSPQQIT
+270 EDLLAKVAKAQN
-282 NTLNSLYSSSDM
+282 
-294 GIDKPGL
+294 
-301 TKDATQ
+301 
-307 SAFDNIQK
+307 
-315 QIDALPDINPVI
+315 ALD
-327 ASQKPALQ
+327 
-335 AKLNDLQAMLQEI
+335 EI
-348 QIKSSTG
+348 Q
-355 QIVAQIDANPHGV
+355 VNAA
-368 YVRTFAGQLPGNNT
+368 
-382 YGSIQITQPKYT
+382 
-394 SYENLFKQEYKGGT
+394 
-408 YQNTVSQRI
+408 
-417 FPTFIGSR
+417 
-425 GATMTIT
+425 
-432 TTEAP
+432 TEA
-437 LTVNKNVSLSNT
+437 VN
-449 VSKSYTF
+449 
-456 KLNDQRKWN
+456 
-465 LQSSSYDNASNAV
+465 A
-478 NSLFDGDTPKANNTQ
+478 LFNGDTPKPENTQ
-493 DQINQAK
+493 EQIDAAK
-500 NQVNNLLDGTDK
+500 AKVDALANSDAK
-512 TELLAKITTAQQAL
+512 TALLAKITTAQNAL
-526 DAATAEEAAKVQA
+526 NAEVEKENA
-539 ATEAVNAL
+539 ATEAVDAL

-566 AKVDALKDGQV
+566 AKVDALTNETV
-577 KTELLEKIQKAQ
+577 KTALLAKITAAQ
-589 DALVDDP
+589 QALDE
-596 ATIQAATE
+596 ATEEAAKVQAATE
-604 TVNALFNGDTPKP
+604 AVNALFNGDTPKP

-863 FKLTA
+863 FKLTD

-917 GNEYVTGTFTGQ
+917 GNEYLTGTFTGQ

>member
-21 AAGLVLVSSVAGPGM
+21 AAGLVLVSSAASAGT
-36 SMAYAQETTDQGKTE
+36 SLVYAAEKNQTATTAEKNTKNSEAISNENTLTQKQNLTATERKTVNPSNFDWNIGEVLPSTPTNNYSGTLPNTVRGATFQITFSIFKQPSSTLTANDIKVNVQGKNVKFSTSQSSNTINVQVTFQAE
-51 TSNLPNK
+51 GTSTNFSINVATGKGDIARWNTSNYRKSTDVPQSAITSRNRISTLLDSIYSTSGVLAPGV
-58 ETQSSKAVTTEEKVG
+58 TQSRIDNVRQEMNNYIPRDISSSYISAYWANFLTPFLDKASAEVDQIN
-73 ETKKTEASL
+73 
-82 SSETSVKATNNS
+82 KATVAVNN
-94 TEALQYAWNNFP
+94 LFNDNQVPKPNNT
-106 SQNGPFK
+106 SEQ
-113 SGYTVKWPTL
+113 
-123 IGARY
+123 
-128 KVVLTYATRGNDPIN
+128 
-143 FNVNAKD
+143 VNAAKAL
-150 VKVENSFTETSN
+150 V
-162 PPTRHYTTTLTFVA
+162 
-176 NTTTTDCK
+176 
-184 VTWTGYGPEV
+184 
-194 AGSTIGISASSNAP
+194 NALP
-208 QSLLEHSSEIN
+208 YS
-219 GYMSAIFKADG
+219 
-230 SLQEGVNQAG
+230 QA
-240 IEAIRRS
+240 
-247 LQPIVPQ
+247 
-254 DSGYWKEYI
+254 K
-263 APNLQAA
+263 
-270 EDLLTNSPQQIT
+270 EDLLAKVAKAQN
-282 NTLNSLYSSSDM
+282 
-294 GIDKPGL
+294 
-301 TKDATQ
+301 
-307 SAFDNIQK
+307 
-315 QIDALPDINPVI
+315 ALD
-327 ASQKPALQ
+327 
-335 AKLNDLQAMLQEI
+335 EI
-348 QIKSSTG
+348 Q
-355 QIVAQIDANPHGV
+355 VNAA
-368 YVRTFAGQLPGNNT
+368 
-382 YGSIQITQPKYT
+382 
-394 SYENLFKQEYKGGT
+394 
-408 YQNTVSQRI
+408 
-417 FPTFIGSR
+417 
-425 GATMTIT
+425 
-432 TTEAP
+432 TEA
-437 LTVNKNVSLSNT
+437 VN
-449 VSKSYTF
+449 
-456 KLNDQRKWN
+456 
-465 LQSSSYDNASNAV
+465 A
-478 NSLFDGDTPKANNTQ
+478 LFNGDTPKPENTQ
-493 DQINQAK
+493 EQIDAAK
-500 NQVNNLLDGTDK
+500 AKVDALANSDAK
-512 TELLAKITTAQQAL
+512 TALLAKITTAQNAL
-526 DAATAEEAAKVQA
+526 NAEVEKENA

-566 AKVDALKDGQV
+566 AKVDALTNETV
-577 KTELLEKIQKAQ
+577 KTALLAKITAAQ
-589 DALVDDP
+589 QALDE
-596 ATIQAATE
+596 ATEEAAKVQAATE
-604 TVNALFNGDTPKP
+604 AVNALFNGDTPKP

-863 FKLTA
+863 FKLTD

>member
-1 MGKKNL
+1 MVYAAEKNQTATTAEKNTKNSEAISNENTLTQKQNLTATERKTVNPSNFDWNIGEVLPSTPTNNYSGTLPNTVRGATFQITFSIFKQPSSTLTANDIKVNVQGKNVKFSTSQYSNTINVQVTFQAEGTSTNFSINVATGKGDIARWNTSNYRKFTDVPQSAITSRNRISTL
-7 SKSKKLRKQLLAAS
+7 LDSIYSKSGVLAPGVTQSRIDNVRQEMNNYIPRDISSSYISAYWANFLTPFLDKAS
-21 AAGLVLVSSVAGPGM
+21 AEV
-36 SMAYAQETTDQGKTE
+36 DQI
-51 TSNLPNK
+51 N
-58 ETQSSKAVTTEEKVG
+58 
-73 ETKKTEASL
+73 
-82 SSETSVKATNNS
+82 KATVAVNN
-94 TEALQYAWNNFP
+94 LFNDNQVPKPNNT
-106 SQNGPFK
+106 SEQ
-113 SGYTVKWPTL
+113 
-123 IGARY
+123 
-128 KVVLTYATRGNDPIN
+128 
-143 FNVNAKD
+143 VNAAKAL
-150 VKVENSFTETSN
+150 V
-162 PPTRHYTTTLTFVA
+162 
-176 NTTTTDCK
+176 
-184 VTWTGYGPEV
+184 
-194 AGSTIGISASSNAP
+194 NALP
-208 QSLLEHSSEIN
+208 YS
-219 GYMSAIFKADG
+219 
-230 SLQEGVNQAG
+230 QA
-240 IEAIRRS
+240 
-247 LQPIVPQ
+247 
-254 DSGYWKEYI
+254 K
-263 APNLQAA
+263 
-270 EDLLTNSPQQIT
+270 EDLLAKVAKAQN
-282 NTLNSLYSSSDM
+282 
-294 GIDKPGL
+294 
-301 TKDATQ
+301 
-307 SAFDNIQK
+307 
-315 QIDALPDINPVI
+315 ALD
-327 ASQKPALQ
+327 
-335 AKLNDLQAMLQEI
+335 EI
-348 QIKSSTG
+348 Q
-355 QIVAQIDANPHGV
+355 VNAA
-368 YVRTFAGQLPGNNT
+368 
-382 YGSIQITQPKYT
+382 
-394 SYENLFKQEYKGGT
+394 
-408 YQNTVSQRI
+408 
-417 FPTFIGSR
+417 
-425 GATMTIT
+425 
-432 TTEAP
+432 TEA
-437 LTVNKNVSLSNT
+437 VN
-449 VSKSYTF
+449 
-456 KLNDQRKWN
+456 
-465 LQSSSYDNASNAV
+465 A
-478 NSLFDGDTPKANNTQ
+478 LFNGDTPKPENTQ
-493 DQINQAK
+493 EQIDAAK
-500 NQVNNLLDGTDK
+500 AKVDALANSDAK
-512 TELLAKITTAQQAL
+512 TALLAKITTAQNAL
-526 DAATAEEAAKVQA
+526 NAEVEKENA

-566 AKVDALKDGQV
+566 AKVDALTNETV
-577 KTELLEKIQKAQ
+577 KTALLAKITAAQ
-589 DALVDDP
+589 QALDE
-596 ATIQAATE
+596 ATEEAAKVQAATE
-604 TVNALFNGDTPKP
+604 AVNALFNGDTPKP

-863 FKLTA
+863 FKLTD

-917 GNEYVTGTFTGQ
+917 GNEYLTGTFTGQ

-1120 QFEVYIGNKIPASAN
+1120 QLEVYIGNKIPASAN

>member
-1 MGKKNL
+1 ML
-7 SKSKKLRKQLLAAS
+7 VSSAAS
-21 AAGLVLVSSVAGPGM
+21 AGTSLVYAAEKNQTATTAEKNTKNSEAISNENTLTQKQNLTATERKTVNPSNFDWNIGEVLPSTPTNNYSGTLPNTVRGATFQITFSIFKQPSSTLTANDIKVNV
-36 SMAYAQETTDQGKTE
+36 QGKNVKFSTSQYSNTINVQVTFQAE
-51 TSNLPNK
+51 GTSTNFSINVATGKGDIARWNTSNYRKFTDVPQSAITSRNRISTLLDSIYSTSGVLAPGV
-58 ETQSSKAVTTEEKVG
+58 TQSRIDNVRQEMNNYIPRDISSSYISAYWANFLTPFLDKASAEVDQIN
-73 ETKKTEASL
+73 
-82 SSETSVKATNNS
+82 KATVAVNN
-94 TEALQYAWNNFP
+94 LFNDNQVPKPNNT
-106 SQNGPFK
+106 SEQ
-113 SGYTVKWPTL
+113 
-123 IGARY
+123 
-128 KVVLTYATRGNDPIN
+128 
-143 FNVNAKD
+143 VNAAKAL
-150 VKVENSFTETSN
+150 V
-162 PPTRHYTTTLTFVA
+162 
-176 NTTTTDCK
+176 
-184 VTWTGYGPEV
+184 
-194 AGSTIGISASSNAP
+194 NALP
-208 QSLLEHSSEIN
+208 YS
-219 GYMSAIFKADG
+219 
-230 SLQEGVNQAG
+230 QA
-240 IEAIRRS
+240 
-247 LQPIVPQ
+247 
-254 DSGYWKEYI
+254 K
-263 APNLQAA
+263 
-270 EDLLTNSPQQIT
+270 EDLLAKVAKAQN
-282 NTLNSLYSSSDM
+282 
-294 GIDKPGL
+294 
-301 TKDATQ
+301 
-307 SAFDNIQK
+307 
-315 QIDALPDINPVI
+315 ALD
-327 ASQKPALQ
+327 
-335 AKLNDLQAMLQEI
+335 EI
-348 QIKSSTG
+348 Q
-355 QIVAQIDANPHGV
+355 
-368 YVRTFAGQLPGNNT
+368 
-382 YGSIQITQPKYT
+382 
-394 SYENLFKQEYKGGT
+394 
-408 YQNTVSQRI
+408 
-417 FPTFIGSR
+417 
-425 GATMTIT
+425 
-432 TTEAP
+432 
-437 LTVNKNVSLSNT
+437 VN
-449 VSKSYTF
+449 
-456 KLNDQRKWN
+456 
-465 LQSSSYDNASNAV
+465 
-478 NSLFDGDTPKANNTQ
+478 
-493 DQINQAK
+493 
-500 NQVNNLLDGTDK
+500 
-512 TELLAKITTAQQAL
+512 
-526 DAATAEEAAKVQA
+526 A
-539 ATEAVNAL
+539 ATEAVDAL

-566 AKVDALKDGQV
+566 AKVDALTNETV
-577 KTELLEKIQKAQ
+577 KTALLAKITAAQ
-589 DALVDDP
+589 QALDE
-596 ATIQAATE
+596 ATEEAAKVQAATE
-604 TVNALFNGDTPKP
+604 AVNALFNGDTPKP

-863 FKLTA
+863 FKLTD

-917 GNEYVTGTFTGQ
+917 GNEYLTGTFTGQ

>member
-21 AAGLVLVSSVAGPGM
+21 AAGLVLVSSAASAGT
-36 SMAYAQETTDQGKTE
+36 SLVYAAEKNQTATTAEKNTKNSEAISNENTLTQKQNLTATERKTVNPSNFDWNIGEVLPSTPTNNYSGTLPNTVRGATFQITFSIFKQPSSTLTANDIKVNVQGKNVKFSTSQYSNTINVQVTFQAE
-51 TSNLPNK
+51 GTSTNFSINVATGKGDIARWNTSNYRKFTDVPQSAITSRNRISTLLDSIYSTSGVLAPGV
-58 ETQSSKAVTTEEKVG
+58 TQSRIDNVRQEMNNYIPRDISSSYISAYWANFLTPFLDKASAEVDQIN
-73 ETKKTEASL
+73 
-82 SSETSVKATNNS
+82 KATVAVNN
-94 TEALQYAWNNFP
+94 LFNDNQVPKPNNT
-106 SQNGPFK
+106 SEQ
-113 SGYTVKWPTL
+113 
-123 IGARY
+123 
-128 KVVLTYATRGNDPIN
+128 
-143 FNVNAKD
+143 VNAAKAL
-150 VKVENSFTETSN
+150 V
-162 PPTRHYTTTLTFVA
+162 
-176 NTTTTDCK
+176 
-184 VTWTGYGPEV
+184 
-194 AGSTIGISASSNAP
+194 NALP
-208 QSLLEHSSEIN
+208 YS
-219 GYMSAIFKADG
+219 
-230 SLQEGVNQAG
+230 QA
-240 IEAIRRS
+240 
-247 LQPIVPQ
+247 
-254 DSGYWKEYI
+254 K
-263 APNLQAA
+263 
-270 EDLLTNSPQQIT
+270 EDLLAKVAKAQN
-282 NTLNSLYSSSDM
+282 
-294 GIDKPGL
+294 
-301 TKDATQ
+301 
-307 SAFDNIQK
+307 
-315 QIDALPDINPVI
+315 ALD
-327 ASQKPALQ
+327 
-335 AKLNDLQAMLQEI
+335 EI
-348 QIKSSTG
+348 Q
-355 QIVAQIDANPHGV
+355 VNAA
-368 YVRTFAGQLPGNNT
+368 
-382 YGSIQITQPKYT
+382 
-394 SYENLFKQEYKGGT
+394 
-408 YQNTVSQRI
+408 
-417 FPTFIGSR
+417 
-425 GATMTIT
+425 
-432 TTEAP
+432 TEA
-437 LTVNKNVSLSNT
+437 VN
-449 VSKSYTF
+449 
-456 KLNDQRKWN
+456 
-465 LQSSSYDNASNAV
+465 A
-478 NSLFDGDTPKANNTQ
+478 LFNGDTPKPENTQ
-493 DQINQAK
+493 EQIDAAK
-500 NQVNNLLDGTDK
+500 AKVDALANSDAK
-512 TELLAKITTAQQAL
+512 TALLAKITTAQNAL
-526 DAATAEEAAKVQA
+526 NAEVEKEKA

-566 AKVDALKDGQV
+566 AKVDALTNETV
-577 KTELLEKIQKAQ
+577 KTALLAKITAAQ
-589 DALVDDP
+589 QALDE
-596 ATIQAATE
+596 ATEEAAKVQAATE
-604 TVNALFNGDTPKP
+604 AVNALFNGDTPKP

-863 FKLTA
+863 FKLTD

-1120 QFEVYIGNKIPASAN
+1120 QFEVYIGNKIPASTN

>member
-21 AAGLVLVSSVAGPGM
+21 AAGLVLVSSAASAGT
-36 SMAYAQETTDQGKTE
+36 SLVYAAEKNQTATTAEKNTKNSEAISNENTLTQKQNLTATERKTVNPSNFDWNIGEVLPSTPTNNYSGTLPNTVRGATFQITFSIFKQPSSTLTANDIKVNVQGKNVKFSTSQYSNTINVQVTFQAE
-51 TSNLPNK
+51 GTSTNFSINVATGKGDIARWNTSNYRKSTDVPQSAITSRNRISTLLDSIYSTSGVLAPGV
-58 ETQSSKAVTTEEKVG
+58 TQSRIDNVRQEMNNYIPRDISSSYISAYWANFLTPFLDKASAEVDQIN
-73 ETKKTEASL
+73 
-82 SSETSVKATNNS
+82 KATVAVNN
-94 TEALQYAWNNFP
+94 LFNDNQVPKPNNT
-106 SQNGPFK
+106 SEQ
-113 SGYTVKWPTL
+113 
-123 IGARY
+123 
-128 KVVLTYATRGNDPIN
+128 
-143 FNVNAKD
+143 VNAAKAL
-150 VKVENSFTETSN
+150 V
-162 PPTRHYTTTLTFVA
+162 
-176 NTTTTDCK
+176 
-184 VTWTGYGPEV
+184 
-194 AGSTIGISASSNAP
+194 NALP
-208 QSLLEHSSEIN
+208 YS
-219 GYMSAIFKADG
+219 
-230 SLQEGVNQAG
+230 QA
-240 IEAIRRS
+240 
-247 LQPIVPQ
+247 
-254 DSGYWKEYI
+254 K
-263 APNLQAA
+263 
-270 EDLLTNSPQQIT
+270 EDLLAKVAKAQN
-282 NTLNSLYSSSDM
+282 
-294 GIDKPGL
+294 
-301 TKDATQ
+301 
-307 SAFDNIQK
+307 
-315 QIDALPDINPVI
+315 ALD
-327 ASQKPALQ
+327 
-335 AKLNDLQAMLQEI
+335 EI
-348 QIKSSTG
+348 QV
-355 QIVAQIDANPHGV
+355 QAA
-368 YVRTFAGQLPGNNT
+368 
-382 YGSIQITQPKYT
+382 
-394 SYENLFKQEYKGGT
+394 
-408 YQNTVSQRI
+408 
-417 FPTFIGSR
+417 
-425 GATMTIT
+425 
-432 TTEAP
+432 TEA
-437 LTVNKNVSLSNT
+437 VN
-449 VSKSYTF
+449 
-456 KLNDQRKWN
+456 
-465 LQSSSYDNASNAV
+465 A
-478 NSLFDGDTPKANNTQ
+478 LFNGDTPKPENTQ
-493 DQINQAK
+493 EQIDAAK
-500 NQVNNLLDGTDK
+500 AKVDALANSDAK
-512 TELLAKITTAQQAL
+512 TALLAKITTAQNAL
-526 DAATAEEAAKVQA
+526 NAEVEKENA

-566 AKVDALKDGQV
+566 AKVDALTNETV
-577 KTELLEKIQKAQ
+577 KTALLAKITAAQ
-589 DALVDDP
+589 QALDE
-596 ATIQAATE
+596 ATEEAAKVQAATE
-604 TVNALFNGDTPKP
+604 AVNALFNGDTPKP

-863 FKLTA
+863 FKLTD

>member
-1 MGKKNL
+1 ML
-7 SKSKKLRKQLLAAS
+7 VSSAAS
-21 AAGLVLVSSVAGPGM
+21 AGTSLVYAAEKNQTATTAEKNTKNSEAISNENTLTQKQNLTATERKTVNPSNFDWNIGEVLPSTPTNNYSGTLPNTVRGATFQITFSIFKQPSSTLTANDIKVNV
-36 SMAYAQETTDQGKTE
+36 QGKNVKFSTSQYSNTINVQVTFQAE
-51 TSNLPNK
+51 GTSTNFSINVATGKGDIARWNTSNYRKFTDVPQSAITSRNRISTLLDSIYSTSGVLAPGV
-58 ETQSSKAVTTEEKVG
+58 TQSRIDNVRQEMNNYIPRDISSSYISAYWANFLTPFLDKASAEVDQIN
-73 ETKKTEASL
+73 
-82 SSETSVKATNNS
+82 KATVAVNN
-94 TEALQYAWNNFP
+94 LFNDNQVPKPNNT
-106 SQNGPFK
+106 SEQ
-113 SGYTVKWPTL
+113 
-123 IGARY
+123 
-128 KVVLTYATRGNDPIN
+128 
-143 FNVNAKD
+143 VNAAKAL
-150 VKVENSFTETSN
+150 V
-162 PPTRHYTTTLTFVA
+162 
-176 NTTTTDCK
+176 
-184 VTWTGYGPEV
+184 
-194 AGSTIGISASSNAP
+194 NALP
-208 QSLLEHSSEIN
+208 YS
-219 GYMSAIFKADG
+219 
-230 SLQEGVNQAG
+230 QA
-240 IEAIRRS
+240 
-247 LQPIVPQ
+247 
-254 DSGYWKEYI
+254 K
-263 APNLQAA
+263 
-270 EDLLTNSPQQIT
+270 EDLLAKVAKAQN
-282 NTLNSLYSSSDM
+282 
-294 GIDKPGL
+294 
-301 TKDATQ
+301 
-307 SAFDNIQK
+307 
-315 QIDALPDINPVI
+315 ALD
-327 ASQKPALQ
+327 
-335 AKLNDLQAMLQEI
+335 EI
-348 QIKSSTG
+348 Q
-355 QIVAQIDANPHGV
+355 VNAA
-368 YVRTFAGQLPGNNT
+368 
-382 YGSIQITQPKYT
+382 
-394 SYENLFKQEYKGGT
+394 
-408 YQNTVSQRI
+408 
-417 FPTFIGSR
+417 
-425 GATMTIT
+425 
-432 TTEAP
+432 TEA
-437 LTVNKNVSLSNT
+437 VN
-449 VSKSYTF
+449 
-456 KLNDQRKWN
+456 
-465 LQSSSYDNASNAV
+465 A
-478 NSLFDGDTPKANNTQ
+478 LFNGDTPKPENTQ
-493 DQINQAK
+493 EQIDAAK
-500 NQVNNLLDGTDK
+500 AKVDALANSDAK
-512 TELLAKITTAQQAL
+512 TALLAKITTAQNAL
-526 DAATAEEAAKVQA
+526 NAEVEKENA

-566 AKVDALKDGQV
+566 AKVDALTNETV
-577 KTELLEKIQKAQ
+577 KTALLAKITAAQ
-589 DALVDDP
+589 QALDE
-596 ATIQAATE
+596 ATEEAAKVQAATE
-604 TVNALFNGDTPKP
+604 AVNALFNGDTPKP

-863 FKLTA
+863 FKLTD

-917 GNEYVTGTFTGQ
+917 GNEYLTGTFTGQ

-1120 QFEVYIGNKIPASAN
+1120 QFEVYIGNKIPVSAN

>member
-1 MGKKNL
+1 ML
-7 SKSKKLRKQLLAAS
+7 VSSAAS
-21 AAGLVLVSSVAGPGM
+21 AGTSLVYAAEKNQTATTAEKNTKNSEAISNENTLTQKQNLTATERKTVNPSNFDWNIGEVLPSTPTNNYSGTLPNTVRGATFQITFSIFKQPSSTLTANDIKVNV
-36 SMAYAQETTDQGKTE
+36 QGKNVKFSTSQYSNTINVQVTFQAE
-51 TSNLPNK
+51 GTSTNFSINVATGKGDIARWNTSNYRKFTDVPQSAITSRNRISTLLDSIYSTSGVLAPGV
-58 ETQSSKAVTTEEKVG
+58 TQSRIDNVRQEMNNYIPRDISSSYISAYWANFLTPFLDKASAEVDQIN
-73 ETKKTEASL
+73 
-82 SSETSVKATNNS
+82 KATVAVNN
-94 TEALQYAWNNFP
+94 LFNDNQVPKPNNT
-106 SQNGPFK
+106 SEQ
-113 SGYTVKWPTL
+113 
-123 IGARY
+123 
-128 KVVLTYATRGNDPIN
+128 
-143 FNVNAKD
+143 VNAAKAL
-150 VKVENSFTETSN
+150 V
-162 PPTRHYTTTLTFVA
+162 
-176 NTTTTDCK
+176 
-184 VTWTGYGPEV
+184 
-194 AGSTIGISASSNAP
+194 NALP
-208 QSLLEHSSEIN
+208 YS
-219 GYMSAIFKADG
+219 
-230 SLQEGVNQAG
+230 QA
-240 IEAIRRS
+240 
-247 LQPIVPQ
+247 
-254 DSGYWKEYI
+254 K
-263 APNLQAA
+263 
-270 EDLLTNSPQQIT
+270 EDLLAKVAKAQN
-282 NTLNSLYSSSDM
+282 
-294 GIDKPGL
+294 
-301 TKDATQ
+301 
-307 SAFDNIQK
+307 
-315 QIDALPDINPVI
+315 ALD
-327 ASQKPALQ
+327 
-335 AKLNDLQAMLQEI
+335 EI
-348 QIKSSTG
+348 Q
-355 QIVAQIDANPHGV
+355 
-368 YVRTFAGQLPGNNT
+368 
-382 YGSIQITQPKYT
+382 
-394 SYENLFKQEYKGGT
+394 
-408 YQNTVSQRI
+408 
-417 FPTFIGSR
+417 
-425 GATMTIT
+425 
-432 TTEAP
+432 
-437 LTVNKNVSLSNT
+437 VN
-449 VSKSYTF
+449 
-456 KLNDQRKWN
+456 
-465 LQSSSYDNASNAV
+465 
-478 NSLFDGDTPKANNTQ
+478 
-493 DQINQAK
+493 
-500 NQVNNLLDGTDK
+500 
-512 TELLAKITTAQQAL
+512 
-526 DAATAEEAAKVQA
+526 A

-559 EQINAAK
+559 EQIDAAKAKVDALANSDAKTALLAKITTAQNALNAEVEKENAATEAVNALLNGDTPKPENTQEQINAAK
-566 AKVDALKDGQV
+566 AKVDALTNETV
-577 KTELLEKIQKAQ
+577 KTALLAKITAAQ
-589 DALVDDP
+589 QALDE
-596 ATIQAATE
+596 ATEEAAKVQAATE
-604 TVNALFNGDTPKP
+604 AVNALFNGDTPKP

-863 FKLTA
+863 FKLTD

-917 GNEYVTGTFTGQ
+917 GNEYLTGTFTGQ

-1044 NKITADS
+1044 NKI
-1051 KSIKLEGLDKSGN
+1051 
-1064 VLVSQEVS
+1064 
-1072 VSQPE
+1072 
-1077 LVPNEYT
+1077 
-1084 RNSEYLTGTYKGD
+1084 
-1097 IRSIKLTVDNKE
+1097 
-1109 YKPGF
+1109 
-1114 KLKEGN
+1114 
-1120 QFEVYIGNKIPASAN
+1120 PASAN

>member
-21 AAGLVLVSSVAGPGM
+21 AAGLVLVSSAASAGT
-36 SMAYAQETTDQGKTE
+36 SLVYAAEKNQTATTAEKNTKNSEAISNENTLTQKQNLTATERKTVNPSNFDWNIGEVLPSTPTNNYSGTLPNTVRGATFQITFSIFKQPSSTLTANDIKVNVQGKNVKFSTSQSSNTINVQVTFQAE
-51 TSNLPNK
+51 GTSTNFSINVATGKGDIARWNTSNYRKSTDVPQSAITSRNRISTLLDSIYSTSGVLAPGV
-58 ETQSSKAVTTEEKVG
+58 TQSRIDNVRQEMNNYIPRDISSSYISAYWANFLTPFLDKASAEVDQIN
-73 ETKKTEASL
+73 
-82 SSETSVKATNNS
+82 KATVAVNN
-94 TEALQYAWNNFP
+94 LFNDNQVPKPNNT
-106 SQNGPFK
+106 SEQ
-113 SGYTVKWPTL
+113 
-123 IGARY
+123 
-128 KVVLTYATRGNDPIN
+128 
-143 FNVNAKD
+143 VNAAKAL
-150 VKVENSFTETSN
+150 V
-162 PPTRHYTTTLTFVA
+162 
-176 NTTTTDCK
+176 
-184 VTWTGYGPEV
+184 
-194 AGSTIGISASSNAP
+194 NALP
-208 QSLLEHSSEIN
+208 YS
-219 GYMSAIFKADG
+219 
-230 SLQEGVNQAG
+230 QA
-240 IEAIRRS
+240 
-247 LQPIVPQ
+247 
-254 DSGYWKEYI
+254 K
-263 APNLQAA
+263 
-270 EDLLTNSPQQIT
+270 EDLLAKVAKAQN
-282 NTLNSLYSSSDM
+282 
-294 GIDKPGL
+294 
-301 TKDATQ
+301 
-307 SAFDNIQK
+307 
-315 QIDALPDINPVI
+315 ALD
-327 ASQKPALQ
+327 
-335 AKLNDLQAMLQEI
+335 EI
-348 QIKSSTG
+348 Q
-355 QIVAQIDANPHGV
+355 
-368 YVRTFAGQLPGNNT
+368 
-382 YGSIQITQPKYT
+382 
-394 SYENLFKQEYKGGT
+394 
-408 YQNTVSQRI
+408 
-417 FPTFIGSR
+417 
-425 GATMTIT
+425 
-432 TTEAP
+432 
-437 LTVNKNVSLSNT
+437 VN
-449 VSKSYTF
+449 
-456 KLNDQRKWN
+456 
-465 LQSSSYDNASNAV
+465 
-478 NSLFDGDTPKANNTQ
+478 
-493 DQINQAK
+493 
-500 NQVNNLLDGTDK
+500 
-512 TELLAKITTAQQAL
+512 
-526 DAATAEEAAKVQA
+526 A
-539 ATEAVNAL
+539 ATEA
-547 FNGDTPKPENTQ
+547 
-559 EQINAAK
+559 
-566 AKVDALKDGQV
+566 
-577 KTELLEKIQKAQ
+577 
-589 DALVDDP
+589 
-596 ATIQAATE
+596 
-604 TVNALFNGDTPKP
+604 VNALFNGDTPKP

-863 FKLTA
+863 FKLTD

-917 GNEYVTGTFTGQ
+917 GNEYLTGAFTGQ